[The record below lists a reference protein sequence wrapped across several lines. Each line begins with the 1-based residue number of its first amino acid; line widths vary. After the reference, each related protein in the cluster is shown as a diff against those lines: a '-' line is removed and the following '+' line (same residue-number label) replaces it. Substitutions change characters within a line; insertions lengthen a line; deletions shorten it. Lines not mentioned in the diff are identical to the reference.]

1 MQILVP
7 DVNGLTGEQFV
18 ALQQAKKNAGIEGP
32 IEVTD
37 RATPG
42 NKFTVGAFGAPGTWS
57 LDQLD
62 RAARTEDRSQ
72 NSHGFEDIFD
82 GTELHLDIETYST
95 VDLKKNTV
103 YRYVED
109 EHWMILVCSWCIG
122 QGEIHTAYGHE
133 EISGI
138 PGLFDP
144 TVKKIAHNS
153 DFERINF
160 SALKGLPVGTYIDPE
175 EYIDTAVLASLW
187 GYPRSLKGFCKV
199 VGGEAKDEAGGRL
212 INMFSVPNRKGGRTL
227 PEERPA
233 DWEAYVEYNR
243 QDVISMRDNIY
254 RLGKGFPSAE
264 EYEAWI
270 TATRIND
277 RGIKIDTALAG
288 AAHRQYEAN
297 KNGDLARVKEI
308 TGLDNP
314 NSVQQFKGWL
324 ADQGFEMESI
334 DKAHVAELL
343 ERDDLPE
350 EVREAVERKQLAAL
364 SAATKY
370 VIAQGSTN
378 SDGRLRGTIKY
389 SNANTG
395 RMCLTGDHEVLTP
408 DGWVRIEDWSGGRIA
423 TWNPTGEQ
431 IAFSEAKAVHF
442 PYSGEMIHIDSTRIH
457 QISTPDHD
465 MPIRERDGSIEK
477 VPVSELE
484 GKRFFHY
491 IRGSR
496 RVTTKVRDDDLR
508 VLLMVQADGT
518 YPADGGVRLAFRKQR
533 KVERCRRLL
542 RGAELVY
549 VERKDHKTG
558 YTRFTIRAQDC
569 PLWLLMFKDK
579 TFGPWI
585 FDSNPSI
592 FFEELVFWDGS
603 WASSGANSAQYY
615 STNKTNIDLVQA
627 FAHLSGMYCRVHQ
640 KRVDSR
646 NPNWTPLWIA
656 NLWFS
661 PGPGTEFRNGNG
673 RNKWSTSEYSG
684 LVHCARTT
692 TGFFLV
698 RREGSVWVTGN
709 SGTVLSPHNLPRDHF
724 TDSEGAHDTE
734 AEQAAID
741 KLLAGVHVGSE
752 DLKKL
757 VRPLLVGPFTVSD
770 YSAIEARLTAW
781 AAGEDSVLESFR
793 NGEDI
798 YVATAERMGGAKAGF
813 DRQRGKSATLG
824 CIAEGSLVL
833 TDRGLVP
840 IENVGVADKV
850 WDGVEFVRHEGV
862 IYKGQK
868 EVMHYDGLTATPD
881 HKVWASFEGEPRTV
895 RLDYA
900 ASCGARLVRTR
911 SGRAPVRM
919 GEDHQSGSSI
929 HPEGLAHADDADRM
943 HWVRTTAVVEPGEPA
958 TGPLEG
964 LPVVQQ
970 STRAPEVPGSNP
982 HRGQTAVHESSRSE
996 LEALRSEGNHLR
1008 LPFGYRSGALD
1019 SGEPGG
1025 TAAEARTR
1033 SCGQRQRL
1041 CSWESPLG
1049 DARAEYGQPAD
1060 YDSGRVST
1068 RGLALR
1074 GGSSAEEDSTGV
1086 LPRTDHRASAS
1097 CGEGKAQ
1104 ELARNRTT
1112 VAVYDIVNAGPR
1124 HRFTVSDVL
1133 VHNCG
1138 FGGGAGALLNLGG
1151 AKIYP
1156 KGTPDDVIWKGLTS
1170 LVETWRVAH
1179 PHIVSWWKQV
1189 HTAFDKGGPASR
1201 RIPVDI
1207 EIVGNDRYVWLPS
1220 GRALVYHNCRREYVQ
1235 PKDRNG
1241 KPLPYR
1247 RRAWVC
1253 DAVVG
1258 NGTQRRIVGGPT
1270 QVENIIQAIGRD
1282 LLTHALVNVERAGF
1296 RTVTHVHD
1304 EIVTETTG
1312 GLTVE
1317 RLSSLM
1323 CDLPDWAEGL
1333 PVEAAGY
1340 TTQRYR
1346 KD

>member
-18 ALQQAKKNAGIEGP
+18 ALQQAKKDAGIASP

-42 NKFTVGAFGAPGTWS
+42 NRFTVGAFGAPGTWT

-62 RAARTEDRSQ
+62 RAARTEGRSQ
-72 NSHGFEDIFD
+72 NPYGFEDIFD

-109 EHWMILVCSWCIG
+109 EEWQILICSWCVG

-144 TVKKIAHNS
+144 AVRKIAHNS

-233 DWEAYVEYNR
+233 DWDAYVEYNR
-243 QDVISMRDNIY
+243 QDVVSMRDNIY

-297 KNGDLARVKEI
+297 KKADLARVKEI

-343 ERDDLPE
+343 ERDDLPD

-395 RMCLTGDHEVLTP
+395 RMTG
-408 DGWVRIEDWSGGRIA
+408 
-423 TWNPTGEQ
+423 
-431 IAFSEAKAVHF
+431 
-442 PYSGEMIHIDSTRIH
+442 
-457 QISTPDHD
+457 
-465 MPIRERDGSIEK
+465 
-477 VPVSELE
+477 
-484 GKRFFHY
+484 
-491 IRGSR
+491 
-496 RVTTKVRDDDLR
+496 VT
-508 VLLMVQADGT
+508 
-518 YPADGGVRLAFRKQR
+518 
-533 KVERCRRLL
+533 
-542 RGAELVY
+542 
-549 VERKDHKTG
+549 
-558 YTRFTIRAQDC
+558 
-569 PLWLLMFKDK
+569 
-579 TFGPWI
+579 
-585 FDSNPSI
+585 
-592 FFEELVFWDGS
+592 
-603 WASSGANSAQYY
+603 
-615 STNKTNIDLVQA
+615 
-627 FAHLSGMYCRVHQ
+627 
-640 KRVDSR
+640 
-646 NPNWTPLWIA
+646 
-656 NLWFS
+656 
-661 PGPGTEFRNGNG
+661 
-673 RNKWSTSEYSG
+673 
-684 LVHCARTT
+684 
-692 TGFFLV
+692 
-698 RREGSVWVTGN
+698 
-709 SGTVLSPHNLPRDHF
+709 LSPHNLPRDHF
-724 TDSEGAHDTE
+724 TDAEGEHDTE

-741 KLLAGVHVGSE
+741 RLLAGVHVGSE

-840 IENVGVADKV
+840 IENVGIADKV
-850 WDGVEFVRHEGV
+850 WDGVEFVRHDGV

-868 EVMHYDGLTATPD
+868 EAMTYDNLTATPD
-881 HKVWASFEGEPRTV
+881 HKVWASFEGAPRTV

-900 ASCGARLVRTR
+900 AACGARLVRTGS
-911 SGRAPVRM
+911 SGAPVRL
-919 GEDHQSGSSI
+919 GEDHQRGSAL
-929 HPEGLAHADDADRM
+929 HPEGLAHADDADRV
-943 HWVRTTAVVEPGEPA
+943 HGVRTTAVVESGESS
-958 TGPLEG
+958 TGSIERLSI
-964 LPVVQQ
+964 LQQ
-970 STRAPEVPGSNP
+970 STRPPEIPGSNS
-982 HRGQTAVHESSRSE
+982 HYGQAEVHEPPRPE
-996 LEALRSEGNHLR
+996 LEALWSEGDNLR
-1008 LPFGYRSGALD
+1008 LLFSDRGRTLD
-1019 SGEPGG
+1019 SGESGRASTG
-1025 TAAEARTR
+1025 ARVE
-1033 SCGQRQRL
+1033 SSGQRQGV
-1041 CSWESPLG
+1041 CSGESSVG
-1049 DARAEYGQPAD
+1049 DARAEYGQQTEH
-1060 YDSGRVST
+1060 YSGRVPT
-1068 RGLALR
+1068 RGVALHR
-1074 GGSSAEEDSTGV
+1074 GGSEEETPRGV
-1086 LPRTDHRASAS
+1086 HPGADYRAGATRSE
-1097 CGEGKAQ
+1097 GEAQ
-1104 ELARNRTT
+1104 ELARDRTT
-1112 VAVYDIVNAGPR
+1112 VAVYDILNAGPR
-1124 HRFTVSDVL
+1124 HRFTVSNVL

-1156 KGTPDDVIWKGLTS
+1156 KGTPDDVIWEGLTS
-1170 LVETWRVAH
+1170 LVETWRIAH

-1201 RIPVDI
+1201 RIPVDV

-1304 EIVTETTG
+1304 EIVTETTS

>member
-7 DVNGLTGEQFV
+7 DVNSLSGEQFV
-18 ALQQAKKNAGIEGP
+18 ALQQAKKDAGLEGP
-32 IEVTD
+32 IEVAD

-42 NKFTVGAFGAPGTWS
+42 NRFTVGAFGAPGVWT

-62 RAARTEDRSQ
+62 RAARTEGRSQ
-72 NSHGFEDIFD
+72 NSYGFESIFD

-109 EHWMILVCSWCIG
+109 EHWMILICSWCIG

-144 TVKKIAHNS
+144 AVKKIAHNS

-160 SALKGLPVGTYIDPE
+160 SALKGLPVGTYIAPE

-233 DWEAYVEYNR
+233 DWDAYVEYNR

-277 RGIKIDTALAG
+277 RGLKIDTALAG

-297 KNGDLARVKEI
+297 KKRDLVRVKEI

-324 ADQGFEMESI
+324 AERGFEMESI

-343 ERDDLPE
+343 ERDDLPD

-395 RMCLTGDHEVLTP
+395 RMTG
-408 DGWVRIEDWSGGRIA
+408 
-423 TWNPTGEQ
+423 
-431 IAFSEAKAVHF
+431 
-442 PYSGEMIHIDSTRIH
+442 
-457 QISTPDHD
+457 
-465 MPIRERDGSIEK
+465 
-477 VPVSELE
+477 
-484 GKRFFHY
+484 
-491 IRGSR
+491 
-496 RVTTKVRDDDLR
+496 VT
-508 VLLMVQADGT
+508 
-518 YPADGGVRLAFRKQR
+518 
-533 KVERCRRLL
+533 
-542 RGAELVY
+542 
-549 VERKDHKTG
+549 
-558 YTRFTIRAQDC
+558 
-569 PLWLLMFKDK
+569 
-579 TFGPWI
+579 
-585 FDSNPSI
+585 
-592 FFEELVFWDGS
+592 
-603 WASSGANSAQYY
+603 
-615 STNKTNIDLVQA
+615 
-627 FAHLSGMYCRVHQ
+627 
-640 KRVDSR
+640 
-646 NPNWTPLWIA
+646 
-656 NLWFS
+656 
-661 PGPGTEFRNGNG
+661 
-673 RNKWSTSEYSG
+673 
-684 LVHCARTT
+684 
-692 TGFFLV
+692 
-698 RREGSVWVTGN
+698 
-709 SGTVLSPHNLPRDHF
+709 LSPHNLPRDHF
-724 TDSEGAHDTE
+724 TDAEGEHDTE
-734 AEQAAID
+734 AEQAVID

-798 YVATAERMGGAKAGF
+798 YVATAERMGGEKAGF

-824 CIAEGSLVL
+824 
-833 TDRGLVP
+833 
-840 IENVGVADKV
+840 
-850 WDGVEFVRHEGV
+850 
-862 IYKGQK
+862 
-868 EVMHYDGLTATPD
+868 
-881 HKVWASFEGEPRTV
+881 
-895 RLDYA
+895 
-900 ASCGARLVRTR
+900 
-911 SGRAPVRM
+911 
-919 GEDHQSGSSI
+919 
-929 HPEGLAHADDADRM
+929 
-943 HWVRTTAVVEPGEPA
+943 
-958 TGPLEG
+958 
-964 LPVVQQ
+964 
-970 STRAPEVPGSNP
+970 
-982 HRGQTAVHESSRSE
+982 
-996 LEALRSEGNHLR
+996 
-1008 LPFGYRSGALD
+1008 
-1019 SGEPGG
+1019 
-1025 TAAEARTR
+1025 
-1033 SCGQRQRL
+1033 
-1041 CSWESPLG
+1041 
-1049 DARAEYGQPAD
+1049 
-1060 YDSGRVST
+1060 
-1068 RGLALR
+1068 
-1074 GGSSAEEDSTGV
+1074 
-1086 LPRTDHRASAS
+1086 
-1097 CGEGKAQ
+1097 
-1104 ELARNRTT
+1104 
-1112 VAVYDIVNAGPR
+1112 
-1124 HRFTVSDVL
+1124 
-1133 VHNCG
+1133 CG

-1156 KGTPDDVIWKGLTS
+1156 KGTPDEVIWEGLTS

-1201 RIPVDI
+1201 RIPVDV

-1220 GRALVYHNCRREYVQ
+1220 GRALVYHNCKREYVQ

>member
-7 DVNGLTGEQFV
+7 DVNDLTGEQFV
-18 ALQQAKKNAGIEGP
+18 ALQQSKTDAGIEGP

-42 NKFTVGAFGAPGTWS
+42 NRFTVGAFGAPGTWT

-62 RAARTEDRSQ
+62 RAARTEGRSQ
-72 NSHGFEDIFD
+72 NSYGFEDIFD

-109 EHWMILVCSWCIG
+109 EDWMILICSWCIG

-144 TVKKIAHNS
+144 AVKKIAHNS

-233 DWEAYVEYNR
+233 DWDAYVEYNR
-243 QDVISMRDNIY
+243 QDVVSMRDNIY
-254 RLGKGFPSAE
+254 RLGKGFPSDE

-297 KNGDLARVKEI
+297 KKKDLARIKEI

-343 ERDDLPE
+343 ERDDLPD

-408 DGWVRIEDWSGGRIA
+408 AGWVRIEDWSGGRIA

-465 MPIRERDGSIEK
+465 MPIRDRDGSIEK
-477 VPVSELE
+477 VPVFELE

-496 RVTTKVRDDDLR
+496 RVTTKVRDNDLR

-518 YPADGGVRLAFRKQR
+518 YPADGGMRLAFRKQR
-533 KVERCRRLL
+533 KIERCRRLL
-542 RGAELVY
+542 RGAGLVY
-549 VERKDHKTG
+549 AERKDYKTG
-558 YTRFTIRAQDC
+558 YTRFSIRAQDC

-603 WASSGANSAQYY
+603 WASSDANSAQYY

-640 KRVDSR
+640 KKADSR
-646 NPNWTPLWIA
+646 NPSRSPSWIA

-673 RNKWSTSEYSG
+673 RNQWSTSEYSG

-724 TDSEGAHDTE
+724 TDAEGEHDTE

-840 IENVGVADKV
+840 IENVGIADKV
-850 WDGVEFVRHEGV
+850 WDGAEFVRHEGV
-862 IYKGQK
+862 VYKGQK

-900 ASCGARLVRTR
+900 ASCGAHLIRTGS
-911 SGRAPVRM
+911 SGDPVRL
-919 GEDHQSGSSI
+919 GEDHQPRGAL
-929 HPEGLAHADDADRM
+929 HLEGLAHA
-943 HWVRTTAVVEPGEPA
+943 
-958 TGPLEG
+958 
-964 LPVVQQ
+964 
-970 STRAPEVPGSNP
+970 
-982 HRGQTAVHESSRSE
+982 
-996 LEALRSEGNHLR
+996 
-1008 LPFGYRSGALD
+1008 
-1019 SGEPGG
+1019 
-1025 TAAEARTR
+1025 EARTG
-1033 SCGQRQRL
+1033 SCGQRQRV
-1041 CSWESPLG
+1041 CSGEPPL
-1049 DARAEYGQPAD
+1049 DNACAEYGQQAD

-1068 RGLALR
+1068 RGLVLR
-1074 GGSSAEEDSTGV
+1074 GRGSEEKASPGI
-1086 LPRTDHRASAS
+1086 LPRGDHRARTS
-1097 CGEGKAQ
+1097 CGEGEAQ
-1104 ELARNRTT
+1104 ELAGNRTT
-1112 VAVYDIVNAGPR
+1112 VAVYDILNAGPR

-1156 KGTPDDVIWKGLTS
+1156 KGTPDDVIWEGLTS

-1201 RIPVDI
+1201 RIPVDV

>member
-7 DVNGLTGEQFV
+7 GVNNLTGEQFV
-18 ALQQAKKNAGIEGP
+18 ALQQAKKDAGIEGP

-42 NKFTVGAFGAPGTWS
+42 NRFTVGAFGAPGTWA

-62 RAARTEDRSQ
+62 RAARTEGRSQ
-72 NSHGFEDIFD
+72 NSYGFEDIFD

-109 EHWMILVCSWCIG
+109 EHWMILICSWCVG
-122 QGEIHTAYGHE
+122 HGEIHTAYGHE
-133 EISGI
+133 EIKAI

-144 TVKKIAHNS
+144 AVKKIAHNS

-160 SALKGLPVGTYIDPE
+160 STLKGLPVGTYIEPE

-187 GYPRSLKGFCKV
+187 GYPRSLKGLCKI

-212 INMFSVPNRKGGRTL
+212 INMFSVPNRKGRRTL
-227 PEERPA
+227 PDERPA
-233 DWEAYVEYNR
+233 DWDAYVEYNR

-297 KNGDLARVKEI
+297 KKGDLARVKEI

-314 NSVQQFKGWL
+314 NSVQQFKSWL
-324 ADQGFEMESI
+324 AAQGFEMESI

-343 ERDDLPE
+343 ERDDLPD

-370 VIAQGSTN
+370 TIAQGSTN

-395 RMCLTGDHEVLTP
+395 RMTG
-408 DGWVRIEDWSGGRIA
+408 
-423 TWNPTGEQ
+423 
-431 IAFSEAKAVHF
+431 
-442 PYSGEMIHIDSTRIH
+442 
-457 QISTPDHD
+457 
-465 MPIRERDGSIEK
+465 
-477 VPVSELE
+477 
-484 GKRFFHY
+484 
-491 IRGSR
+491 
-496 RVTTKVRDDDLR
+496 VT
-508 VLLMVQADGT
+508 
-518 YPADGGVRLAFRKQR
+518 
-533 KVERCRRLL
+533 
-542 RGAELVY
+542 
-549 VERKDHKTG
+549 
-558 YTRFTIRAQDC
+558 
-569 PLWLLMFKDK
+569 
-579 TFGPWI
+579 
-585 FDSNPSI
+585 
-592 FFEELVFWDGS
+592 
-603 WASSGANSAQYY
+603 
-615 STNKTNIDLVQA
+615 
-627 FAHLSGMYCRVHQ
+627 
-640 KRVDSR
+640 
-646 NPNWTPLWIA
+646 
-656 NLWFS
+656 
-661 PGPGTEFRNGNG
+661 
-673 RNKWSTSEYSG
+673 
-684 LVHCARTT
+684 
-692 TGFFLV
+692 
-698 RREGSVWVTGN
+698 
-709 SGTVLSPHNLPRDHF
+709 LSPHNLPRDHF
-724 TDSEGAHDTE
+724 TDAEGEHDIE
-734 AEQAAID
+734 AERAAID
-741 KLLAGVHVGSE
+741 KLLAGVHVGSD

-781 AAGEDSVLESFR
+781 AAGEDEVLEAFR
-793 NGEDI
+793 EGKDI
-798 YVATAERMGGAKAGF
+798 YVATAERMGGEKAGF
-813 DRQRGKSATLG
+813 DRQRGKAATLG
-824 CIAEGSLVL
+824 
-833 TDRGLVP
+833 
-840 IENVGVADKV
+840 
-850 WDGVEFVRHEGV
+850 
-862 IYKGQK
+862 
-868 EVMHYDGLTATPD
+868 
-881 HKVWASFEGEPRTV
+881 
-895 RLDYA
+895 
-900 ASCGARLVRTR
+900 
-911 SGRAPVRM
+911 
-919 GEDHQSGSSI
+919 
-929 HPEGLAHADDADRM
+929 
-943 HWVRTTAVVEPGEPA
+943 
-958 TGPLEG
+958 
-964 LPVVQQ
+964 
-970 STRAPEVPGSNP
+970 
-982 HRGQTAVHESSRSE
+982 
-996 LEALRSEGNHLR
+996 
-1008 LPFGYRSGALD
+1008 
-1019 SGEPGG
+1019 
-1025 TAAEARTR
+1025 
-1033 SCGQRQRL
+1033 
-1041 CSWESPLG
+1041 
-1049 DARAEYGQPAD
+1049 
-1060 YDSGRVST
+1060 
-1068 RGLALR
+1068 
-1074 GGSSAEEDSTGV
+1074 
-1086 LPRTDHRASAS
+1086 
-1097 CGEGKAQ
+1097 
-1104 ELARNRTT
+1104 
-1112 VAVYDIVNAGPR
+1112 
-1124 HRFTVSDVL
+1124 
-1133 VHNCG
+1133 CG

-1156 KGTPDDVIWKGLTS
+1156 KGTPDEVIWKGLTS

-1201 RIPVDI
+1201 RIPVDV

-1304 EIVTETTG
+1304 EIVTETTS

>member
-7 DVNGLTGEQFV
+7 DVNGLTGEQFI
-18 ALQQAKKNAGIEGP
+18 ALQQAKKAAGIDGP

-42 NKFTVGAFGAPGTWS
+42 NRFTVGAFGAPGTWM

-62 RAARTEDRSQ
+62 RAARTEGRSQ
-72 NSHGFEDIFD
+72 NSYGFEDIFD
-82 GTELHLDIETYST
+82 GSELHLDIETYST

-109 EHWMILVCSWCIG
+109 EHWMILICSWCIG

-133 EISGI
+133 EVSGI

-233 DWEAYVEYNR
+233 DWDAYVEYNR

-277 RGIKIDTALAG
+277 RGIKIDTDLAG

-297 KNGDLARVKEI
+297 KARDLARVKEI

-343 ERDDLPE
+343 ERDDLPD

-370 VIAQGSTN
+370 VIAQNSTN

-395 RMCLTGDHEVLTP
+395 RMTGVTL
-408 DGWVRIEDWSGGRIA
+408 
-423 TWNPTGEQ
+423 
-431 IAFSEAKAVHF
+431 
-442 PYSGEMIHIDSTRIH
+442 
-457 QISTPDHD
+457 
-465 MPIRERDGSIEK
+465 SI
-477 VPVSELE
+477 
-484 GKRFFHY
+484 
-491 IRGSR
+491 
-496 RVTTKVRDDDLR
+496 
-508 VLLMVQADGT
+508 Q
-518 YPADGGVRLAFRKQR
+518 
-533 KVERCRRLL
+533 
-542 RGAELVY
+542 
-549 VERKDHKTG
+549 
-558 YTRFTIRAQDC
+558 
-569 PLWLLMFKDK
+569 
-579 TFGPWI
+579 
-585 FDSNPSI
+585 
-592 FFEELVFWDGS
+592 
-603 WASSGANSAQYY
+603 
-615 STNKTNIDLVQA
+615 
-627 FAHLSGMYCRVHQ
+627 
-640 KRVDSR
+640 
-646 NPNWTPLWIA
+646 
-656 NLWFS
+656 
-661 PGPGTEFRNGNG
+661 
-673 RNKWSTSEYSG
+673 
-684 LVHCARTT
+684 
-692 TGFFLV
+692 
-698 RREGSVWVTGN
+698 
-709 SGTVLSPHNLPRDHF
+709 NLPRDHF
-724 TDSEGAHDTE
+724 TDAEGEHDTE
-734 AEQAAID
+734 AEQVAID

-757 VRPLLVGPFTVSD
+757 VRPLLMGPFTVSD

-793 NGEDI
+793 KGEDI
-798 YVATAERMGGAKAGF
+798 YVATAERMGGEKAGF

-824 CIAEGSLVL
+824 
-833 TDRGLVP
+833 
-840 IENVGVADKV
+840 
-850 WDGVEFVRHEGV
+850 
-862 IYKGQK
+862 
-868 EVMHYDGLTATPD
+868 
-881 HKVWASFEGEPRTV
+881 
-895 RLDYA
+895 
-900 ASCGARLVRTR
+900 
-911 SGRAPVRM
+911 
-919 GEDHQSGSSI
+919 
-929 HPEGLAHADDADRM
+929 
-943 HWVRTTAVVEPGEPA
+943 
-958 TGPLEG
+958 
-964 LPVVQQ
+964 
-970 STRAPEVPGSNP
+970 
-982 HRGQTAVHESSRSE
+982 
-996 LEALRSEGNHLR
+996 
-1008 LPFGYRSGALD
+1008 
-1019 SGEPGG
+1019 
-1025 TAAEARTR
+1025 
-1033 SCGQRQRL
+1033 
-1041 CSWESPLG
+1041 
-1049 DARAEYGQPAD
+1049 
-1060 YDSGRVST
+1060 
-1068 RGLALR
+1068 
-1074 GGSSAEEDSTGV
+1074 
-1086 LPRTDHRASAS
+1086 
-1097 CGEGKAQ
+1097 
-1104 ELARNRTT
+1104 
-1112 VAVYDIVNAGPR
+1112 
-1124 HRFTVSDVL
+1124 
-1133 VHNCG
+1133 CG

-1156 KGTPDDVIWKGLTS
+1156 KGTPDDVIWQGLSS

-1189 HTAFDKGGPASR
+1189 HTAFDRGGPASN
-1201 RIPVDI
+1201 RIPVDV

-1317 RLSSLM
+1317 RLYSLM
-1323 CDLPDWAEGL
+1323 CDTPDWAAGL
-1333 PVEAAGY
+1333 PIQAAGY

>member
-7 DVNGLTGEQFV
+7 DVNDLTGEQFV
-18 ALQQAKKNAGIEGP
+18 ALQQAKKDAGIEGP

-42 NKFTVGAFGAPGTWS
+42 NRFTVGAFGSPGTWT

-62 RAARTEDRSQ
+62 RAARTEGRS
-72 NSHGFEDIFD
+72 SGTYGFEDIFD

-109 EHWMILVCSWCIG
+109 EHWMILICSWCIG

-133 EISGI
+133 EIKAI

-144 TVKKIAHNS
+144 AVKKIAHNS

-160 SALKGLPVGTYIDPE
+160 SALKGLPVGMYIDPE

-233 DWEAYVEYNR
+233 DWDAYVEYNR

-297 KNGDLARVKEI
+297 KKRDLARVKEI

-343 ERDDLPE
+343 ERDDLPD
-350 EVREAVERKQLAAL
+350 EVRKAVERKQLAAL

-370 VIAQGSTN
+370 VVAQGSTN

-408 DGWVRIEDWSGGRIA
+408 TGWLRIEDWTGGRIA
-423 TWNPTGEQ
+423 TWNPVGEQ

-477 VPVSELE
+477 VPVSELA

-496 RVTTKVRDDDLR
+496 RVITKVRDNDLR

-533 KVERCRRLL
+533 KVERCRHLL
-542 RGAELVY
+542 RGAEIVY
-549 VERKDHKTG
+549 AERKDYKTG
-558 YTRFTIRAQDC
+558 YTRFSIRAQDC

-579 TFGPWI
+579 TFGSWI

-640 KRVDSR
+640 KKADSR

-673 RNKWSTSEYSG
+673 RNQWSTSEYSG
-684 LVHCARTT
+684 TVHCARTT

-724 TDSEGAHDTE
+724 TDAEGEHDTE

-757 VRPLLVGPFTVSD
+757 VRPLLMGPFTVSD

-824 CIAEGSLVL
+824 C
-833 TDRGLVP
+833 
-840 IENVGVADKV
+840 
-850 WDGVEFVRHEGV
+850 
-862 IYKGQK
+862 
-868 EVMHYDGLTATPD
+868 
-881 HKVWASFEGEPRTV
+881 
-895 RLDYA
+895 
-900 ASCGARLVRTR
+900 
-911 SGRAPVRM
+911 
-919 GEDHQSGSSI
+919 
-929 HPEGLAHADDADRM
+929 
-943 HWVRTTAVVEPGEPA
+943 
-958 TGPLEG
+958 
-964 LPVVQQ
+964 
-970 STRAPEVPGSNP
+970 
-982 HRGQTAVHESSRSE
+982 
-996 LEALRSEGNHLR
+996 
-1008 LPFGYRSGALD
+1008 
-1019 SGEPGG
+1019 
-1025 TAAEARTR
+1025 
-1033 SCGQRQRL
+1033 
-1041 CSWESPLG
+1041 
-1049 DARAEYGQPAD
+1049 
-1060 YDSGRVST
+1060 
-1068 RGLALR
+1068 
-1074 GGSSAEEDSTGV
+1074 
-1086 LPRTDHRASAS
+1086 
-1097 CGEGKAQ
+1097 
-1104 ELARNRTT
+1104 
-1112 VAVYDIVNAGPR
+1112 
-1124 HRFTVSDVL
+1124 
-1133 VHNCG
+1133 G

-1156 KGTPDDVIWKGLTS
+1156 KGTPDDVIWAGLTS

-1201 RIPVDI
+1201 RIPVDV

-1235 PKDRNG
+1235 PKNRNG

-1312 GLTVE
+1312 GLTIE

>member
-7 DVNGLTGEQFV
+7 DVNDLTGEQFV
-18 ALQQAKKNAGIEGP
+18 ALQQAKKDAGIEGP
-32 IEVTD
+32 IEVTN

-42 NKFTVGAFGAPGTWS
+42 NRFTVGAFGAPGTWT

-62 RAARTEDRSQ
+62 RAARTEGRSQ
-72 NSHGFEDIFD
+72 NSYGFGDIFD
-82 GTELHLDIETYST
+82 GTELHLDIETYSR

-109 EHWMILVCSWCIG
+109 EAWMILICSWCIG

-144 TVKKIAHNS
+144 SVKKIAHNS

-212 INMFSVPNRKGGRTL
+212 INMFSRPNREGGRTL
-227 PEERPA
+227 PEERPG
-233 DWEAYVEYNR
+233 DWDAYVEYNR

-297 KNGDLARVKEI
+297 KKRDLARVKEI
-308 TGLDNP
+308 TGLVNP

-343 ERDDLPE
+343 ERDDLPD

-395 RMCLTGDHEVLTP
+395 RMTG
-408 DGWVRIEDWSGGRIA
+408 
-423 TWNPTGEQ
+423 
-431 IAFSEAKAVHF
+431 
-442 PYSGEMIHIDSTRIH
+442 
-457 QISTPDHD
+457 
-465 MPIRERDGSIEK
+465 
-477 VPVSELE
+477 
-484 GKRFFHY
+484 
-491 IRGSR
+491 
-496 RVTTKVRDDDLR
+496 VT
-508 VLLMVQADGT
+508 
-518 YPADGGVRLAFRKQR
+518 
-533 KVERCRRLL
+533 
-542 RGAELVY
+542 
-549 VERKDHKTG
+549 
-558 YTRFTIRAQDC
+558 
-569 PLWLLMFKDK
+569 
-579 TFGPWI
+579 
-585 FDSNPSI
+585 
-592 FFEELVFWDGS
+592 
-603 WASSGANSAQYY
+603 
-615 STNKTNIDLVQA
+615 
-627 FAHLSGMYCRVHQ
+627 
-640 KRVDSR
+640 
-646 NPNWTPLWIA
+646 
-656 NLWFS
+656 
-661 PGPGTEFRNGNG
+661 
-673 RNKWSTSEYSG
+673 
-684 LVHCARTT
+684 
-692 TGFFLV
+692 
-698 RREGSVWVTGN
+698 
-709 SGTVLSPHNLPRDHF
+709 LSPHNLPRDHF
-724 TDSEGAHDTE
+724 TDAEGEHDTE

-741 KLLAGVHVGSE
+741 KLLAGVYVGSE

-757 VRPLLVGPFTVSD
+757 VRPLLMGPFIVSD

-781 AAGEDSVLESFR
+781 VAGEDSVLESFR

-824 CIAEGSLVL
+824 C
-833 TDRGLVP
+833 
-840 IENVGVADKV
+840 
-850 WDGVEFVRHEGV
+850 
-862 IYKGQK
+862 
-868 EVMHYDGLTATPD
+868 
-881 HKVWASFEGEPRTV
+881 
-895 RLDYA
+895 
-900 ASCGARLVRTR
+900 
-911 SGRAPVRM
+911 
-919 GEDHQSGSSI
+919 
-929 HPEGLAHADDADRM
+929 
-943 HWVRTTAVVEPGEPA
+943 
-958 TGPLEG
+958 
-964 LPVVQQ
+964 
-970 STRAPEVPGSNP
+970 
-982 HRGQTAVHESSRSE
+982 
-996 LEALRSEGNHLR
+996 
-1008 LPFGYRSGALD
+1008 
-1019 SGEPGG
+1019 
-1025 TAAEARTR
+1025 
-1033 SCGQRQRL
+1033 
-1041 CSWESPLG
+1041 
-1049 DARAEYGQPAD
+1049 
-1060 YDSGRVST
+1060 
-1068 RGLALR
+1068 
-1074 GGSSAEEDSTGV
+1074 
-1086 LPRTDHRASAS
+1086 
-1097 CGEGKAQ
+1097 
-1104 ELARNRTT
+1104 
-1112 VAVYDIVNAGPR
+1112 
-1124 HRFTVSDVL
+1124 
-1133 VHNCG
+1133 G

-1156 KGTPDDVIWKGLTS
+1156 KGTPDDVIWEGLTS

-1201 RIPVDI
+1201 RIPVDV

>member
-1 MQILVP
+1 MRLIRENPGLRLGVLSVYYTYVSTSEERTVQILVP

-18 ALQQAKKNAGIEGP
+18 ALQQAKKDAGIEGP
-32 IEVTD
+32 IEVTE

-42 NKFTVGAFGAPGTWS
+42 NRFTVGAFGAPGTWT
-57 LDQLD
+57 LNQLD
-62 RAARTEDRSQ
+62 RAARTEGRSH
-72 NSHGFEDIFD
+72 NSYGFESIFD
-82 GTELHLDIETYST
+82 GSELHLDIETYSR

-109 EHWMILVCSWCIG
+109 EEWMILICSWCIG
-122 QGEIHTAYGHE
+122 QGEIYTAYGHE

-144 TVKKIAHNS
+144 AVKKIAHNS

-233 DWEAYVEYNR
+233 DWDAYVEYNR

-297 KNGDLARVKEI
+297 KKKDLARVKEI

-314 NSVQQFKGWL
+314 SSVQQFKGWL
-324 ADQGFEMESI
+324 AAQGFEMESI

-343 ERDDLPE
+343 ERDDLPD
-350 EVREAVERKQLAAL
+350 EVREAVEHKQLAAL

-395 RMCLTGDHEVLTP
+395 RMTG
-408 DGWVRIEDWSGGRIA
+408 
-423 TWNPTGEQ
+423 
-431 IAFSEAKAVHF
+431 
-442 PYSGEMIHIDSTRIH
+442 
-457 QISTPDHD
+457 
-465 MPIRERDGSIEK
+465 
-477 VPVSELE
+477 
-484 GKRFFHY
+484 
-491 IRGSR
+491 
-496 RVTTKVRDDDLR
+496 VT
-508 VLLMVQADGT
+508 
-518 YPADGGVRLAFRKQR
+518 
-533 KVERCRRLL
+533 
-542 RGAELVY
+542 
-549 VERKDHKTG
+549 
-558 YTRFTIRAQDC
+558 
-569 PLWLLMFKDK
+569 
-579 TFGPWI
+579 
-585 FDSNPSI
+585 
-592 FFEELVFWDGS
+592 
-603 WASSGANSAQYY
+603 
-615 STNKTNIDLVQA
+615 
-627 FAHLSGMYCRVHQ
+627 
-640 KRVDSR
+640 
-646 NPNWTPLWIA
+646 
-656 NLWFS
+656 
-661 PGPGTEFRNGNG
+661 
-673 RNKWSTSEYSG
+673 
-684 LVHCARTT
+684 
-692 TGFFLV
+692 
-698 RREGSVWVTGN
+698 
-709 SGTVLSPHNLPRDHF
+709 LSPHNLPRDHF
-724 TDSEGAHDTE
+724 TDSDGEHDTE

-741 KLLAGVHVGSE
+741 KLLAGVHVGSKV
-752 DLKKL
+752 LKKL
-757 VRPLLVGPFTVSD
+757 VRPLLMGPFTVSD

-781 AAGEDSVLESFR
+781 AAGEDEVLDAFR
-793 NGEDI
+793 EGKDI
-798 YVATAERMGGAKAGF
+798 YVATAERMGGEKAGF
-813 DRQRGKSATLG
+813 DRQRGKAATLG
-824 CIAEGSLVL
+824 
-833 TDRGLVP
+833 
-840 IENVGVADKV
+840 
-850 WDGVEFVRHEGV
+850 
-862 IYKGQK
+862 
-868 EVMHYDGLTATPD
+868 
-881 HKVWASFEGEPRTV
+881 
-895 RLDYA
+895 
-900 ASCGARLVRTR
+900 
-911 SGRAPVRM
+911 
-919 GEDHQSGSSI
+919 
-929 HPEGLAHADDADRM
+929 
-943 HWVRTTAVVEPGEPA
+943 
-958 TGPLEG
+958 
-964 LPVVQQ
+964 
-970 STRAPEVPGSNP
+970 
-982 HRGQTAVHESSRSE
+982 
-996 LEALRSEGNHLR
+996 
-1008 LPFGYRSGALD
+1008 
-1019 SGEPGG
+1019 
-1025 TAAEARTR
+1025 
-1033 SCGQRQRL
+1033 
-1041 CSWESPLG
+1041 
-1049 DARAEYGQPAD
+1049 
-1060 YDSGRVST
+1060 
-1068 RGLALR
+1068 
-1074 GGSSAEEDSTGV
+1074 
-1086 LPRTDHRASAS
+1086 
-1097 CGEGKAQ
+1097 
-1104 ELARNRTT
+1104 
-1112 VAVYDIVNAGPR
+1112 
-1124 HRFTVSDVL
+1124 
-1133 VHNCG
+1133 CG
-1138 FGGGAGALLNLGG
+1138 FGGGARALLNLGG

-1156 KGTPDDVIWKGLTS
+1156 KGTPDDVIWGGLTS

-1201 RIPVDI
+1201 RIPVDV

>member
-18 ALQQAKKNAGIEGP
+18 ALQQAKKDAGIEGP

-42 NKFTVGAFGAPGTWS
+42 NRFTVGAFGAPGTWM

-62 RAARTEDRSQ
+62 RAARTEGRSQ
-72 NSHGFEDIFD
+72 NSYGFEDIFD

-95 VDLKKNTV
+95 VGLKKNTV

-109 EHWMILVCSWCIG
+109 EDWMILICSWCIG

-144 TVKKIAHNS
+144 NVKKIAHNS

-160 SALKGLPVGTYIDPE
+160 SALKGLPVGTYINPE

-212 INMFSVPNRKGGRTL
+212 INMFSVPNRKGSRTL

-233 DWEAYVEYNR
+233 DWDAYVEYNR
-243 QDVISMRDNIY
+243 QDVVSMRDNIY

-297 KNGDLARVKEI
+297 KKRDLARVKEI

-324 ADQGFEMESI
+324 AERGFEMESI

-343 ERDDLPE
+343 ERDDLPD

-395 RMCLTGDHEVLTP
+395 RMTGVTL
-408 DGWVRIEDWSGGRIA
+408 
-423 TWNPTGEQ
+423 
-431 IAFSEAKAVHF
+431 
-442 PYSGEMIHIDSTRIH
+442 
-457 QISTPDHD
+457 
-465 MPIRERDGSIEK
+465 SI
-477 VPVSELE
+477 
-484 GKRFFHY
+484 
-491 IRGSR
+491 
-496 RVTTKVRDDDLR
+496 
-508 VLLMVQADGT
+508 Q
-518 YPADGGVRLAFRKQR
+518 
-533 KVERCRRLL
+533 
-542 RGAELVY
+542 
-549 VERKDHKTG
+549 
-558 YTRFTIRAQDC
+558 
-569 PLWLLMFKDK
+569 
-579 TFGPWI
+579 
-585 FDSNPSI
+585 
-592 FFEELVFWDGS
+592 
-603 WASSGANSAQYY
+603 
-615 STNKTNIDLVQA
+615 
-627 FAHLSGMYCRVHQ
+627 
-640 KRVDSR
+640 
-646 NPNWTPLWIA
+646 
-656 NLWFS
+656 
-661 PGPGTEFRNGNG
+661 
-673 RNKWSTSEYSG
+673 
-684 LVHCARTT
+684 
-692 TGFFLV
+692 
-698 RREGSVWVTGN
+698 
-709 SGTVLSPHNLPRDHF
+709 NLPRDHF
-724 TDSEGAHDTE
+724 TNAEGEHDTS

-793 NGEDI
+793 KGEDI
-798 YVATAERMGGAKAGF
+798 YVATAERMGGVKAGF

-833 TDRGLVP
+833 TNRGLTP
-840 IENVGVADKV
+840 IENVGIADKV

-862 IYKGQK
+862 VYKGQK
-868 EVMHYDGLTATPD
+868 EVMHYGGLTATPD

-900 ASCGARLVRTR
+900 ASCGARLICTGS
-911 SGRAPVRM
+911 SGSPVRM
-919 GEDHQSGSSI
+919 GEDHQPGGAL
-929 HPEGLAHADDADRM
+929 HPEGMAHTDDADRV
-943 HWVRTTAVVEPGEPA
+943 HWVRTSAVVEPGKP
-958 TGPLEG
+958 PLGSFEG
-964 LPVVQQ
+964 LPVMQQ
-970 STRAPEVPGSNP
+970 SAHFAEVPGSDS
-982 HRGQTAVHESSRSE
+982 HSGQAAVHKSSRSE
-996 LEALRSEGNHLR
+996 LEALRGEGNHLR
-1008 LPFGYRSGALD
+1008 LPLGYRGGTLD
-1019 SGEPGG
+1019 SGEPRRA
-1025 TAAEARTR
+1025 TPEARAG
-1033 SCGQRQRL
+1033 SCGQRQGV
-1041 CSWESPLG
+1041 CSGEPSMG
-1049 DARAEYGQPAD
+1049 NTCAEYGQQAN
-1060 YDSGRVST
+1060 YDSGRVPT

-1074 GGSSAEEDSTGV
+1074 GGDSAEEASPGI
-1086 LPRTDHRASAS
+1086 LPRGDHRARTTCSE
-1097 CGEGKAQ
+1097 GEAQ
-1104 ELARNRTT
+1104 ELAGNRTT
-1112 VAVYDIVNAGPR
+1112 VAVYDILNAGPR
-1124 HRFTVSDVL
+1124 HRFTVSNVL

-1156 KGTPDDVIWKGLTS
+1156 KGTPDEVIWEGLTS

-1201 RIPVDI
+1201 RIPVDV

-1235 PKDRNG
+1235 PKARNG

-1340 TTQRYR
+1340 MTQRYR

>member
-18 ALQQAKKNAGIEGP
+18 ALQQAKKDAGIEGP

-42 NKFTVGAFGAPGTWS
+42 NRFTVGAFGAQGTWT

-62 RAARTEDRSQ
+62 RAARTEGRSQ
-72 NSHGFEDIFD
+72 NSYGFESIFD
-82 GTELHLDIETYST
+82 GSELHLDIETYSR

-109 EHWMILVCSWCIG
+109 EEWMILICSWCIG
-122 QGEIHTAYGHE
+122 QGDIHTAYGHE

-212 INMFSVPNRKGGRTL
+212 INMFSVPNRKGGRTR

-243 QDVISMRDNIY
+243 QDVVSMRDNIY

-277 RGIKIDTALAG
+277 RGIKIDTALAS

-297 KNGDLARVKEI
+297 KARDLARVKEI

-343 ERDDLPE
+343 ERDDLPD

-370 VIAQGSTN
+370 IIAQGSTN

-395 RMCLTGDHEVLTP
+395 RMTG
-408 DGWVRIEDWSGGRIA
+408 
-423 TWNPTGEQ
+423 
-431 IAFSEAKAVHF
+431 
-442 PYSGEMIHIDSTRIH
+442 
-457 QISTPDHD
+457 
-465 MPIRERDGSIEK
+465 
-477 VPVSELE
+477 
-484 GKRFFHY
+484 
-491 IRGSR
+491 
-496 RVTTKVRDDDLR
+496 VT
-508 VLLMVQADGT
+508 
-518 YPADGGVRLAFRKQR
+518 
-533 KVERCRRLL
+533 
-542 RGAELVY
+542 
-549 VERKDHKTG
+549 
-558 YTRFTIRAQDC
+558 
-569 PLWLLMFKDK
+569 
-579 TFGPWI
+579 
-585 FDSNPSI
+585 
-592 FFEELVFWDGS
+592 
-603 WASSGANSAQYY
+603 
-615 STNKTNIDLVQA
+615 
-627 FAHLSGMYCRVHQ
+627 
-640 KRVDSR
+640 
-646 NPNWTPLWIA
+646 
-656 NLWFS
+656 
-661 PGPGTEFRNGNG
+661 
-673 RNKWSTSEYSG
+673 
-684 LVHCARTT
+684 
-692 TGFFLV
+692 
-698 RREGSVWVTGN
+698 
-709 SGTVLSPHNLPRDHF
+709 LSPHNLPRDHF
-724 TDSEGAHDTE
+724 TDTEGEHDTE

-757 VRPLLVGPFTVSD
+757 VRPLLMGPFTVSD

-798 YVATAERMGGAKAGF
+798 YVATAERMGGEKAGF

-840 IENVGVADKV
+840 IEKVGIADKV
-850 WDGVEFVRHEGV
+850 WDGIEFVRHDGV
-862 IYKGQK
+862 VYKGQK
-868 EVMHYDGLTATPD
+868 EVMFWDGLTATPD
-881 HKVWASFEGEPRTV
+881 HKVWASFEGGTQV
-895 RLDYA
+895 VQLDYA
-900 ASCGARLVRTR
+900 ASHSARLVRT
-911 SGRAPVRM
+911 GYGEVQDAIEDRAT
-919 GEDHQSGSSI
+919 Q
-929 HPEGLAHADDADRM
+929 
-943 HWVRTTAVVEPGEPA
+943 
-958 TGPLEG
+958 
-964 LPVVQQ
+964 
-970 STRAPEVPGSNP
+970 
-982 HRGQTAVHESSRSE
+982 
-996 LEALRSEGNHLR
+996 
-1008 LPFGYRSGALD
+1008 
-1019 SGEPGG
+1019 
-1025 TAAEARTR
+1025 
-1033 SCGQRQRL
+1033 
-1041 CSWESPLG
+1041 
-1049 DARAEYGQPAD
+1049 
-1060 YDSGRVST
+1060 
-1068 RGLALR
+1068 
-1074 GGSSAEEDSTGV
+1074 
-1086 LPRTDHRASAS
+1086 
-1097 CGEGKAQ
+1097 
-1104 ELARNRTT
+1104 
-1112 VAVYDIVNAGPR
+1112 AVYDILNAGPR
-1124 HRFTVSDVL
+1124 HRFTVSGVL

-1156 KGTPDDVIWKGLTS
+1156 KGTPDEVIWEGLTS
-1170 LVETWRVAH
+1170 LVETWRIAH

-1201 RIPVDI
+1201 RIPVDV

>member
-7 DVNGLTGEQFV
+7 DVNGLTGEQFI
-18 ALQQAKKNAGIEGP
+18 ALQQAKKDAGIDDP

-42 NKFTVGAFGAPGTWS
+42 NKFTVGAFGAPGTWT

-62 RAARTEDRSQ
+62 RAARTEGRS
-72 NSHGFEDIFD
+72 SRTYGFEDIFD

-109 EHWMILVCSWCIG
+109 EHWMILICSWCIG

-144 TVKKIAHNS
+144 NVKKIAHNS

-227 PEERPA
+227 PKERPA
-233 DWEAYVEYNR
+233 DWDAYVEYNQ

-254 RLGKGFPSAE
+254 RLGKGFPSDE

-277 RGIKIDTALAG
+277 RGIKIDTDLAG

-297 KNGDLARVKEI
+297 KARDLARVKEI

-324 ADQGFEMESI
+324 AEQGFEMESI

-343 ERDDLPE
+343 ERDDLPD

-395 RMCLTGDHEVLTP
+395 RMTGVTL
-408 DGWVRIEDWSGGRIA
+408 
-423 TWNPTGEQ
+423 
-431 IAFSEAKAVHF
+431 
-442 PYSGEMIHIDSTRIH
+442 
-457 QISTPDHD
+457 
-465 MPIRERDGSIEK
+465 SI
-477 VPVSELE
+477 
-484 GKRFFHY
+484 
-491 IRGSR
+491 
-496 RVTTKVRDDDLR
+496 
-508 VLLMVQADGT
+508 Q
-518 YPADGGVRLAFRKQR
+518 
-533 KVERCRRLL
+533 
-542 RGAELVY
+542 
-549 VERKDHKTG
+549 
-558 YTRFTIRAQDC
+558 
-569 PLWLLMFKDK
+569 
-579 TFGPWI
+579 
-585 FDSNPSI
+585 
-592 FFEELVFWDGS
+592 
-603 WASSGANSAQYY
+603 
-615 STNKTNIDLVQA
+615 
-627 FAHLSGMYCRVHQ
+627 
-640 KRVDSR
+640 
-646 NPNWTPLWIA
+646 
-656 NLWFS
+656 
-661 PGPGTEFRNGNG
+661 
-673 RNKWSTSEYSG
+673 
-684 LVHCARTT
+684 
-692 TGFFLV
+692 
-698 RREGSVWVTGN
+698 
-709 SGTVLSPHNLPRDHF
+709 NLPRDHF
-724 TDSEGAHDTE
+724 TDAEGEHDTG

-741 KLLAGVHVGSE
+741 KLLAGVPVGSE

-757 VRPLLVGPFTVSD
+757 VRPLLLGPFTVSD

-813 DRQRGKSATLG
+813 NRQRGKAACLG
-824 CIAEGSLVL
+824 
-833 TDRGLVP
+833 
-840 IENVGVADKV
+840 
-850 WDGVEFVRHEGV
+850 
-862 IYKGQK
+862 
-868 EVMHYDGLTATPD
+868 
-881 HKVWASFEGEPRTV
+881 
-895 RLDYA
+895 
-900 ASCGARLVRTR
+900 
-911 SGRAPVRM
+911 
-919 GEDHQSGSSI
+919 
-929 HPEGLAHADDADRM
+929 
-943 HWVRTTAVVEPGEPA
+943 
-958 TGPLEG
+958 
-964 LPVVQQ
+964 
-970 STRAPEVPGSNP
+970 
-982 HRGQTAVHESSRSE
+982 
-996 LEALRSEGNHLR
+996 
-1008 LPFGYRSGALD
+1008 
-1019 SGEPGG
+1019 
-1025 TAAEARTR
+1025 
-1033 SCGQRQRL
+1033 
-1041 CSWESPLG
+1041 
-1049 DARAEYGQPAD
+1049 
-1060 YDSGRVST
+1060 
-1068 RGLALR
+1068 
-1074 GGSSAEEDSTGV
+1074 
-1086 LPRTDHRASAS
+1086 
-1097 CGEGKAQ
+1097 
-1104 ELARNRTT
+1104 
-1112 VAVYDIVNAGPR
+1112 
-1124 HRFTVSDVL
+1124 
-1133 VHNCG
+1133 CG

-1156 KGTPDDVIWKGLTS
+1156 KGTPEDVIWEGLTS

-1201 RIPVDI
+1201 RIPVDV

>member
-1 MQILVP
+1 MYYTCVPTSEERTVQILVP

-18 ALQQAKKNAGIEGP
+18 ALQQTKKDAGIEGP

-42 NKFTVGAFGAPGTWS
+42 NRFTVGAFGAPGTWT

-62 RAARTEDRSQ
+62 RAARTEGRSQ
-72 NSHGFEDIFD
+72 NSYGFEDIFD
-82 GTELHLDIETYST
+82 GTELHLDIETYSR

-109 EHWMILVCSWCIG
+109 EHWRILVCSWCVG
-122 QGEIHTAYGHE
+122 QGDIHTAYGHE

-144 TVKKIAHNS
+144 NVKKIAHNS

-227 PEERPA
+227 PKERPA
-233 DWEAYVEYNR
+233 DWDAYVEYNR

-297 KNGDLARVKEI
+297 KKRDLARVKEI
-308 TGLDNP
+308 TGLANP

-324 ADQGFEMESI
+324 AEQGFEMESI

-343 ERDDLPE
+343 ERDDLPD
-350 EVREAVERKQLAAL
+350 EVREAVECKQLAAL

-370 VIAQGSTN
+370 VIAQGSTD

-395 RMCLTGDHEVLTP
+395 RMTGVTL
-408 DGWVRIEDWSGGRIA
+408 
-423 TWNPTGEQ
+423 
-431 IAFSEAKAVHF
+431 
-442 PYSGEMIHIDSTRIH
+442 
-457 QISTPDHD
+457 
-465 MPIRERDGSIEK
+465 SI
-477 VPVSELE
+477 
-484 GKRFFHY
+484 
-491 IRGSR
+491 
-496 RVTTKVRDDDLR
+496 
-508 VLLMVQADGT
+508 Q
-518 YPADGGVRLAFRKQR
+518 
-533 KVERCRRLL
+533 
-542 RGAELVY
+542 
-549 VERKDHKTG
+549 
-558 YTRFTIRAQDC
+558 
-569 PLWLLMFKDK
+569 
-579 TFGPWI
+579 
-585 FDSNPSI
+585 
-592 FFEELVFWDGS
+592 
-603 WASSGANSAQYY
+603 
-615 STNKTNIDLVQA
+615 
-627 FAHLSGMYCRVHQ
+627 
-640 KRVDSR
+640 
-646 NPNWTPLWIA
+646 
-656 NLWFS
+656 
-661 PGPGTEFRNGNG
+661 
-673 RNKWSTSEYSG
+673 
-684 LVHCARTT
+684 
-692 TGFFLV
+692 
-698 RREGSVWVTGN
+698 
-709 SGTVLSPHNLPRDHF
+709 NLPRDHF
-724 TDSEGAHDTE
+724 TDADGEHDTE

-741 KLLAGVHVGSE
+741 KLLAGVEVRSE

-757 VRPLLVGPFTVSD
+757 VRPLLMGPFTVSD

-840 IENVGVADKV
+840 IEKVGIADKV
-850 WDGVEFVRHEGV
+850 WDGVEFVRHDGV
-862 IYKGQK
+862 VYKGQK
-868 EVMHYDGLTATPD
+868 EVMFYDGLTATPD
-881 HKVWASFEGEPRTV
+881 HKVWASFGCNSQVV

-900 ASCGARLVRTR
+900 ASHGARLVRTGYGEAQ
-911 SGRAPVRM
+911 SAIVDRAT
-919 GEDHQSGSSI
+919 H
-929 HPEGLAHADDADRM
+929 
-943 HWVRTTAVVEPGEPA
+943 
-958 TGPLEG
+958 
-964 LPVVQQ
+964 
-970 STRAPEVPGSNP
+970 
-982 HRGQTAVHESSRSE
+982 
-996 LEALRSEGNHLR
+996 
-1008 LPFGYRSGALD
+1008 
-1019 SGEPGG
+1019 
-1025 TAAEARTR
+1025 
-1033 SCGQRQRL
+1033 
-1041 CSWESPLG
+1041 
-1049 DARAEYGQPAD
+1049 
-1060 YDSGRVST
+1060 
-1068 RGLALR
+1068 
-1074 GGSSAEEDSTGV
+1074 
-1086 LPRTDHRASAS
+1086 
-1097 CGEGKAQ
+1097 
-1104 ELARNRTT
+1104 
-1112 VAVYDIVNAGPR
+1112 AVYDILNAGPH
-1124 HRFTVSDVL
+1124 HRFTVSNVL

-1156 KGTPDDVIWKGLTS
+1156 KGTPDDVIWRGLTS
-1170 LVETWRVAH
+1170 LVETWRTAH

-1189 HTAFDKGGPASR
+1189 HTAFDKGGPASQ
-1201 RIPVDI
+1201 RIPVDV

>member
-1 MQILVP
+1 VQILVP

-18 ALQQAKKNAGIEGP
+18 ALQQAKKVAGIEGP

-37 RATPG
+37 RAKPG
-42 NKFTVGAFGAPGTWS
+42 NRFTVGAFGAPGTWA

-62 RAARTEDRSQ
+62 RAARTEGRSQ
-72 NSHGFEDIFD
+72 NSYGFEDIFD
-82 GTELHLDIETYST
+82 GTELHLDIETYSR

-109 EHWMILVCSWCIG
+109 EHWMILVCSWCVG
-122 QGEIHTAYGHE
+122 QGDIHTAYGHE

-144 TVKKIAHNS
+144 NVKKIAHNS

-212 INMFSVPNRKGGRTL
+212 INMFSVPNRKGVRTL

-233 DWEAYVEYNR
+233 DWDAYVEYNR

-270 TATRIND
+270 MATRIND
-277 RGIKIDTALAG
+277 RGIKIDTDLAG

-297 KNGDLARVKEI
+297 KARDLTRVKEI

-324 ADQGFEMESI
+324 AAQGFEMESI

-343 ERDDLPE
+343 ERDDLPD

-395 RMCLTGDHEVLTP
+395 RMTG
-408 DGWVRIEDWSGGRIA
+408 
-423 TWNPTGEQ
+423 
-431 IAFSEAKAVHF
+431 
-442 PYSGEMIHIDSTRIH
+442 
-457 QISTPDHD
+457 
-465 MPIRERDGSIEK
+465 
-477 VPVSELE
+477 
-484 GKRFFHY
+484 
-491 IRGSR
+491 
-496 RVTTKVRDDDLR
+496 VT
-508 VLLMVQADGT
+508 
-518 YPADGGVRLAFRKQR
+518 
-533 KVERCRRLL
+533 
-542 RGAELVY
+542 
-549 VERKDHKTG
+549 
-558 YTRFTIRAQDC
+558 
-569 PLWLLMFKDK
+569 
-579 TFGPWI
+579 
-585 FDSNPSI
+585 
-592 FFEELVFWDGS
+592 
-603 WASSGANSAQYY
+603 
-615 STNKTNIDLVQA
+615 
-627 FAHLSGMYCRVHQ
+627 
-640 KRVDSR
+640 
-646 NPNWTPLWIA
+646 
-656 NLWFS
+656 
-661 PGPGTEFRNGNG
+661 
-673 RNKWSTSEYSG
+673 
-684 LVHCARTT
+684 
-692 TGFFLV
+692 
-698 RREGSVWVTGN
+698 
-709 SGTVLSPHNLPRDHF
+709 LSPHNLPRDHF
-724 TDSEGAHDTE
+724 TDAEGEHDTE

-741 KLLAGVHVGSE
+741 KLLAGVPVGSQ

-757 VRPLLVGPFTVSD
+757 VRPLLMGPFTVSD

-781 AAGEDSVLESFR
+781 AAGEDEVLDAFR
-793 NGEDI
+793 EGKDI
-798 YVATAERMGGAKAGF
+798 YVATAERMGGEKAGF
-813 DRQRGKSATLG
+813 DRQRGKAATLG
-824 CIAEGSLVL
+824 
-833 TDRGLVP
+833 
-840 IENVGVADKV
+840 
-850 WDGVEFVRHEGV
+850 
-862 IYKGQK
+862 
-868 EVMHYDGLTATPD
+868 
-881 HKVWASFEGEPRTV
+881 
-895 RLDYA
+895 
-900 ASCGARLVRTR
+900 
-911 SGRAPVRM
+911 
-919 GEDHQSGSSI
+919 
-929 HPEGLAHADDADRM
+929 
-943 HWVRTTAVVEPGEPA
+943 
-958 TGPLEG
+958 
-964 LPVVQQ
+964 
-970 STRAPEVPGSNP
+970 
-982 HRGQTAVHESSRSE
+982 
-996 LEALRSEGNHLR
+996 
-1008 LPFGYRSGALD
+1008 
-1019 SGEPGG
+1019 
-1025 TAAEARTR
+1025 
-1033 SCGQRQRL
+1033 
-1041 CSWESPLG
+1041 
-1049 DARAEYGQPAD
+1049 
-1060 YDSGRVST
+1060 
-1068 RGLALR
+1068 
-1074 GGSSAEEDSTGV
+1074 
-1086 LPRTDHRASAS
+1086 
-1097 CGEGKAQ
+1097 
-1104 ELARNRTT
+1104 
-1112 VAVYDIVNAGPR
+1112 
-1124 HRFTVSDVL
+1124 
-1133 VHNCG
+1133 CG

-1156 KGTPDDVIWKGLTS
+1156 KGTPDDVIWAGLTS

-1201 RIPVDI
+1201 RIPVDV

-1312 GLTVE
+1312 ELTVE

>member
-18 ALQQAKKNAGIEGP
+18 TLQQAKKDAGIEDP

-42 NKFTVGAFGAPGTWS
+42 NRFTVGAFGAPGTWM

-62 RAARTEDRSQ
+62 RAARTEGRSQ
-72 NSHGFEDIFD
+72 NSYGFENIFD

-109 EHWMILVCSWCIG
+109 EQWMILICSWCIG

-133 EISGI
+133 EIKAI
-138 PGLFDP
+138 PGLFDSA
-144 TVKKIAHNS
+144 VKKIAHNS

-297 KNGDLARVKEI
+297 KKEDLARVKEI

-324 ADQGFEMESI
+324 ADRGFEMESI

-343 ERDDLPE
+343 ERDDLPD

-370 VIAQGSTN
+370 VIARGSTN

-408 DGWVRIEDWSGGRIA
+408 SGWVRIEDWSGGRIA
-423 TWNPTGEQ
+423 TWNPVGEQ

-465 MPIRERDGSIEK
+465 MPVRERDGSIEK
-477 VPVSELE
+477 VPVSELA

-496 RVTTKVRDDDLR
+496 RVTTKVRDNDLR

-542 RGAELVY
+542 RGAEIVY
-549 VERKDHKTG
+549 AERKDYKTG
-558 YTRFTIRAQDC
+558 YTRFSIRAQDC

-640 KRVDSR
+640 KKADSR
-646 NPNWTPLWIA
+646 NPNWSPSWIA

-673 RNKWSTSEYSG
+673 RNQWSTSEYSG

-709 SGTVLSPHNLPRDHF
+709 SGSVLSPHNLPRDHF
-724 TDSEGAHDTE
+724 TDAEGEHDTE

-840 IENVGVADKV
+840 IENVDVADKV

-862 IYKGQK
+862 VYKGQK
-868 EVMHYDGLTATPD
+868 EVMRYDGLAATPD

-900 ASCGARLVRTR
+900 AASGARLVRT
-911 SGRAPVRM
+911 
-919 GEDHQSGSSI
+919 GSS
-929 HPEGLAHADDADRM
+929 
-943 HWVRTTAVVEPGEPA
+943 
-958 TGPLEG
+958 
-964 LPVVQQ
+964 
-970 STRAPEVPGSNP
+970 
-982 HRGQTAVHESSRSE
+982 GQRQGVC
-996 LEALRSEGNHLR
+996 
-1008 LPFGYRSGALD
+1008 
-1019 SGEPGG
+1019 SGEP
-1025 TAAEARTR
+1025 
-1033 SCGQRQRL
+1033 SM
-1041 CSWESPLG
+1041 G
-1049 DARAEYGQPAD
+1049 DALTEHGQQAD
-1060 YDSGRVST
+1060 YDSGRVPA
-1068 RGLALR
+1068 RGL
-1074 GGSSAEEDSTGV
+1074 END
-1086 LPRTDHRASAS
+1086 
-1097 CGEGKAQ
+1097 
-1104 ELARNRTT
+1104 RTT
-1112 VAVYDIVNAGPR
+1112 VAVYDILNAGPR

-1156 KGTPDDVIWKGLTS
+1156 KGTPDDVIWAGLSS

-1201 RIPVDI
+1201 RIPVDV

-1235 PKDRNG
+1235 PKYRNG

>member
-18 ALQQAKKNAGIEGP
+18 ALQQAKKDASIEGP

-42 NKFTVGAFGAPGTWS
+42 NRFTVGAFGAPGTWA

-62 RAARTEDRSQ
+62 RAARTEGRSH
-72 NSHGFEDIFD
+72 NTYGFEDIFD
-82 GTELHLDIETYST
+82 GTELHLDIETFST
-95 VDLKKNTV
+95 IDLKKNTV

-109 EHWMILVCSWCIG
+109 EHWMILICSWCIG

-138 PGLFDP
+138 PGLFNP
-144 TVKKIAHNS
+144 KVKKIAHNS

-160 SALKGLPVGTYIDPE
+160 SMLKGLPVGTYIDPA

-212 INMFSVPNRKGGRTL
+212 INMFSVPNRKGRRTL

-233 DWEAYVEYNR
+233 DWDAYVEYNR

-277 RGIKIDTALAG
+277 RGIKIDTELAG

-297 KNGDLARVKEI
+297 KKKDLARVKEI

-343 ERDDLPE
+343 ERDDLPD

-395 RMCLTGDHEVLTP
+395 RMTG
-408 DGWVRIEDWSGGRIA
+408 
-423 TWNPTGEQ
+423 
-431 IAFSEAKAVHF
+431 
-442 PYSGEMIHIDSTRIH
+442 
-457 QISTPDHD
+457 
-465 MPIRERDGSIEK
+465 
-477 VPVSELE
+477 
-484 GKRFFHY
+484 
-491 IRGSR
+491 
-496 RVTTKVRDDDLR
+496 VT
-508 VLLMVQADGT
+508 
-518 YPADGGVRLAFRKQR
+518 
-533 KVERCRRLL
+533 
-542 RGAELVY
+542 
-549 VERKDHKTG
+549 
-558 YTRFTIRAQDC
+558 
-569 PLWLLMFKDK
+569 
-579 TFGPWI
+579 
-585 FDSNPSI
+585 
-592 FFEELVFWDGS
+592 
-603 WASSGANSAQYY
+603 
-615 STNKTNIDLVQA
+615 
-627 FAHLSGMYCRVHQ
+627 
-640 KRVDSR
+640 
-646 NPNWTPLWIA
+646 
-656 NLWFS
+656 
-661 PGPGTEFRNGNG
+661 
-673 RNKWSTSEYSG
+673 
-684 LVHCARTT
+684 
-692 TGFFLV
+692 
-698 RREGSVWVTGN
+698 
-709 SGTVLSPHNLPRDHF
+709 LSPHNLPRDHF
-724 TDSEGAHDTE
+724 TDAEGEHDTE

-741 KLLAGVHVGSE
+741 KLLAGVPVGSE

-757 VRPLLVGPFTVSD
+757 VRPLLMGPFTVSD
-770 YSAIEARLTAW
+770 YSASEARLTAW
-781 AAGEDSVLESFR
+781 AAGEDEVLDSFR
-793 NGEDI
+793 RGEDI

-824 CIAEGSLVL
+824 
-833 TDRGLVP
+833 
-840 IENVGVADKV
+840 
-850 WDGVEFVRHEGV
+850 
-862 IYKGQK
+862 
-868 EVMHYDGLTATPD
+868 
-881 HKVWASFEGEPRTV
+881 
-895 RLDYA
+895 
-900 ASCGARLVRTR
+900 
-911 SGRAPVRM
+911 
-919 GEDHQSGSSI
+919 
-929 HPEGLAHADDADRM
+929 
-943 HWVRTTAVVEPGEPA
+943 
-958 TGPLEG
+958 
-964 LPVVQQ
+964 
-970 STRAPEVPGSNP
+970 
-982 HRGQTAVHESSRSE
+982 
-996 LEALRSEGNHLR
+996 
-1008 LPFGYRSGALD
+1008 
-1019 SGEPGG
+1019 
-1025 TAAEARTR
+1025 
-1033 SCGQRQRL
+1033 
-1041 CSWESPLG
+1041 
-1049 DARAEYGQPAD
+1049 
-1060 YDSGRVST
+1060 
-1068 RGLALR
+1068 
-1074 GGSSAEEDSTGV
+1074 
-1086 LPRTDHRASAS
+1086 
-1097 CGEGKAQ
+1097 
-1104 ELARNRTT
+1104 
-1112 VAVYDIVNAGPR
+1112 
-1124 HRFTVSDVL
+1124 
-1133 VHNCG
+1133 CG

-1156 KGTPDDVIWKGLTS
+1156 KGTPDDVIWKGLSS

-1189 HTAFDKGGPASR
+1189 HTAFDRGGPASR
-1201 RIPVDI
+1201 RIPVDV

-1220 GRALVYHNCRREYVQ
+1220 GRALVYHNCKREYVQ

>member
-1 MQILVP
+1 VQILVP

-18 ALQQAKKNAGIEGP
+18 ALQQAKKDAGIEDP

-42 NKFTVGAFGAPGTWS
+42 NKFTVGAFGAPGTWM

-62 RAARTEDRSQ
+62 RAARTEGRSQ
-72 NSHGFEDIFD
+72 NSYGFESIFN
-82 GTELHLDIETYST
+82 GSELHLDIETYST

-109 EHWMILVCSWCIG
+109 EHWMILICSWCVG

-133 EISGI
+133 EIKAI

-212 INMFSVPNRKGGRTL
+212 INMFSVPNRKGGRTR

-288 AAHRQYEAN
+288 AAHRQYEDN
-297 KNGDLARVKEI
+297 KKKDLARVKEI

-324 ADQGFEMESI
+324 ADRGFKMESI

-343 ERDDLPE
+343 ERDDLPD

-370 VIAQGSTN
+370 VVAQGSTN

-395 RMCLTGDHEVLTP
+395 RMTG
-408 DGWVRIEDWSGGRIA
+408 
-423 TWNPTGEQ
+423 
-431 IAFSEAKAVHF
+431 
-442 PYSGEMIHIDSTRIH
+442 
-457 QISTPDHD
+457 
-465 MPIRERDGSIEK
+465 
-477 VPVSELE
+477 
-484 GKRFFHY
+484 
-491 IRGSR
+491 
-496 RVTTKVRDDDLR
+496 VT
-508 VLLMVQADGT
+508 
-518 YPADGGVRLAFRKQR
+518 
-533 KVERCRRLL
+533 
-542 RGAELVY
+542 
-549 VERKDHKTG
+549 
-558 YTRFTIRAQDC
+558 
-569 PLWLLMFKDK
+569 
-579 TFGPWI
+579 
-585 FDSNPSI
+585 
-592 FFEELVFWDGS
+592 
-603 WASSGANSAQYY
+603 
-615 STNKTNIDLVQA
+615 
-627 FAHLSGMYCRVHQ
+627 
-640 KRVDSR
+640 
-646 NPNWTPLWIA
+646 
-656 NLWFS
+656 
-661 PGPGTEFRNGNG
+661 
-673 RNKWSTSEYSG
+673 
-684 LVHCARTT
+684 
-692 TGFFLV
+692 
-698 RREGSVWVTGN
+698 
-709 SGTVLSPHNLPRDHF
+709 LSPHNLPRDHF
-724 TDSEGAHDTE
+724 TDAEGEHDTE

-793 NGEDI
+793 KGEDI

-833 TDRGLVP
+833 TNRGLVP
-840 IENVGVADKV
+840 IETVGIADKV

-862 IYKGQK
+862 VYKGQK

-881 HKVWASFEGEPRTV
+881 HKVWVAFEGEPRTV

-900 ASCGARLVRTR
+900 AACGARLVRTGS
-911 SGRAPVRM
+911 SGASVRM
-919 GEDHQSGSSI
+919 GEDHQSGSSL
-929 HPEGLAHADDADRM
+929 HPEGLAHANDADRV
-943 HWVRTTAVVEPGEPA
+943 HGLWPTTVVKPGKFA
-958 TGPLEG
+958 SGSFEG
-964 LPVVQQ
+964 VPVVQQ
-970 STRAPEVPGSNP
+970 PAYFAEVPGSDS
-982 HRGQTAVHESSRSE
+982 HLGQAAMYESARSE
-996 LEALRSEGNHLR
+996 LGSLRGSWDNLR
-1008 LPFGYRSGALD
+1008 FPISDRGGALD

-1025 TAAEARTR
+1025 PTAEARTR
-1033 SCGQRQRL
+1033 SRRQRQGV
-1041 CSWESPLG
+1041 CSGKPPLG
-1049 DARAEYGQPAD
+1049 DSDSEPGQSTEHD
-1060 YDSGRVST
+1060 LSRVPPK
-1068 RGLALR
+1068 RVALR
-1074 GGSSAEEDSTGV
+1074 GANNSTETSRRV
-1086 LPRTDHRASAS
+1086 HPRTDHRASAIGRE
-1097 CGEGKAQ
+1097 GEAQ
-1104 ELARNRTT
+1104 ELAGNRTT
-1112 VAVYDIVNAGPR
+1112 VAVYDILNAGPR
-1124 HRFTVSDVL
+1124 HRFTVSNVL

-1156 KGTPDDVIWKGLTS
+1156 KSTPDDVIWAGLTS

-1201 RIPVDI
+1201 RIPVDV

-1340 TTQRYR
+1340 TTRRYR

>member
-7 DVNGLTGEQFV
+7 DINGLTGEQFV
-18 ALQQAKKNAGIEGP
+18 ALQQAKKDAGIESP
-32 IEVTD
+32 IEVTE

-42 NKFTVGAFGAPGTWS
+42 NRFTVGVFGAPGTWR

-62 RAARTEDRSQ
+62 RAARTEGRSQ
-72 NSHGFEDIFD
+72 NSYGFEDIFD

-109 EHWMILVCSWCIG
+109 EEWRILICSWCIG
-122 QGEIHTAYGHE
+122 RGEIHTAYGHE
-133 EISGI
+133 EVSGI

-144 TVKKIAHNS
+144 AVKKIAHNS

-212 INMFSVPNRKGGRTL
+212 INLFSVPNRKGERTL

-233 DWEAYVEYNR
+233 DWDAYVEYNQ

-270 TATRIND
+270 TATKIND

-297 KNGDLARVKEI
+297 KKADLARVKEI

-314 NSVQQFKGWL
+314 NSVQQFKDWL

-343 ERDDLPE
+343 ERDDLPD

-395 RMCLTGDHEVLTP
+395 RMTG
-408 DGWVRIEDWSGGRIA
+408 
-423 TWNPTGEQ
+423 
-431 IAFSEAKAVHF
+431 
-442 PYSGEMIHIDSTRIH
+442 
-457 QISTPDHD
+457 
-465 MPIRERDGSIEK
+465 
-477 VPVSELE
+477 
-484 GKRFFHY
+484 
-491 IRGSR
+491 
-496 RVTTKVRDDDLR
+496 VT
-508 VLLMVQADGT
+508 
-518 YPADGGVRLAFRKQR
+518 
-533 KVERCRRLL
+533 
-542 RGAELVY
+542 
-549 VERKDHKTG
+549 
-558 YTRFTIRAQDC
+558 
-569 PLWLLMFKDK
+569 
-579 TFGPWI
+579 
-585 FDSNPSI
+585 
-592 FFEELVFWDGS
+592 
-603 WASSGANSAQYY
+603 
-615 STNKTNIDLVQA
+615 
-627 FAHLSGMYCRVHQ
+627 
-640 KRVDSR
+640 
-646 NPNWTPLWIA
+646 
-656 NLWFS
+656 
-661 PGPGTEFRNGNG
+661 
-673 RNKWSTSEYSG
+673 
-684 LVHCARTT
+684 
-692 TGFFLV
+692 
-698 RREGSVWVTGN
+698 
-709 SGTVLSPHNLPRDHF
+709 LSPHNLPRDHF
-724 TDSEGAHDTE
+724 TDAEGEHDTE

-741 KLLAGVHVGSE
+741 KLLAGVEVGSE

-757 VRPLLVGPFTVSD
+757 VRPLLMGPFTVSD

-798 YVATAERMGGAKAGF
+798 YVATAERMGGVKAGF

-840 IENVGVADKV
+840 IENVGVADKI

-868 EVMHYDGLTATPD
+868 EVLHYGGLSATPD
-881 HKVWASFEGEPRTV
+881 HKVWASFEGEPRAV

-900 ASCGARLVRTR
+900 AACGARLLRTG
-911 SGRAPVRM
+911 SGRAPIRV
-919 GEDHQSGSSI
+919 GEDHQSRS
-929 HPEGLAHADDADRM
+929 
-943 HWVRTTAVVEPGEPA
+943 
-958 TGPLEG
+958 
-964 LPVVQQ
+964 
-970 STRAPEVPGSNP
+970 
-982 HRGQTAVHESSRSE
+982 AVH
-996 LEALRSEGNHLR
+996 
-1008 LPFGYRSGALD
+1008 
-1019 SGEPGG
+1019 PG
-1025 TAAEARTR
+1025 
-1033 SCGQRQRL
+1033 
-1041 CSWESPLG
+1041 
-1049 DARAEYGQPAD
+1049 
-1060 YDSGRVST
+1060 
-1068 RGLALR
+1068 
-1074 GGSSAEEDSTGV
+1074 
-1086 LPRTDHRASAS
+1086 TDHRAGAS
-1097 CGEGKAQ
+1097 RSKGKTQ
-1104 ELARNRTT
+1104 ELARDRAT
-1112 VAVYDIVNAGPR
+1112 VAVYDILNAGPR
-1124 HRFTVSDVL
+1124 HRFTVSNVL

-1189 HTAFDKGGPASR
+1189 HTAFDKGGPASQ
-1201 RIPVDI
+1201 RIPVDV
-1207 EIVGNDRYVWLPS
+1207 EIVSNDRYVWLPS

>member
-18 ALQQAKKNAGIEGP
+18 ALQQAKKDAGIEGP

-42 NKFTVGAFGAPGTWS
+42 NRFTVGAFGAQGTWT

-62 RAARTEDRSQ
+62 RAARTEGRSQ
-72 NSHGFEDIFD
+72 NPYGFEDIFD

-109 EHWMILVCSWCIG
+109 EEWQILICSWCVG

-144 TVKKIAHNS
+144 AVRKIAHNS

-297 KNGDLARVKEI
+297 KKADLARVKEI

-343 ERDDLPE
+343 EREDLPD

-395 RMCLTGDHEVLTP
+395 RMTG
-408 DGWVRIEDWSGGRIA
+408 
-423 TWNPTGEQ
+423 
-431 IAFSEAKAVHF
+431 
-442 PYSGEMIHIDSTRIH
+442 
-457 QISTPDHD
+457 
-465 MPIRERDGSIEK
+465 
-477 VPVSELE
+477 
-484 GKRFFHY
+484 
-491 IRGSR
+491 
-496 RVTTKVRDDDLR
+496 VT
-508 VLLMVQADGT
+508 
-518 YPADGGVRLAFRKQR
+518 
-533 KVERCRRLL
+533 
-542 RGAELVY
+542 
-549 VERKDHKTG
+549 
-558 YTRFTIRAQDC
+558 
-569 PLWLLMFKDK
+569 
-579 TFGPWI
+579 
-585 FDSNPSI
+585 
-592 FFEELVFWDGS
+592 
-603 WASSGANSAQYY
+603 
-615 STNKTNIDLVQA
+615 
-627 FAHLSGMYCRVHQ
+627 
-640 KRVDSR
+640 
-646 NPNWTPLWIA
+646 
-656 NLWFS
+656 
-661 PGPGTEFRNGNG
+661 
-673 RNKWSTSEYSG
+673 
-684 LVHCARTT
+684 
-692 TGFFLV
+692 
-698 RREGSVWVTGN
+698 
-709 SGTVLSPHNLPRDHF
+709 LSPHNLPRDHF
-724 TDSEGAHDTE
+724 TDVEGEHDTE

-741 KLLAGVHVGSE
+741 RLLAGVHVGSE

-840 IENVGVADKV
+840 IENVGIADKV

-862 IYKGQK
+862 VYKGQK
-868 EVMHYDGLTATPD
+868 EVMYYGGLAATPD
-881 HKVWASFEGEPRTV
+881 HEVWASIDGEPRAV

-900 ASCGARLVRTR
+900 ASSGSHLVRTGS
-911 SGRAPVRM
+911 SGAPIWL
-919 GEDHQSGSSI
+919 GEDHQCRGAL
-929 HPEGLAHADDADRM
+929 HPEGLAHADDADRV
-943 HWVRTTAVVEPGEPA
+943 HGVRTTAVVESGESS
-958 TGPLEG
+958 TGSIERLSI
-964 LPVVQQ
+964 LQQ
-970 STRAPEVPGSNP
+970 STRPPEIPGSNS
-982 HRGQTAVHESSRSE
+982 HYGQAEVHEPPRPE
-996 LEALRSEGNHLR
+996 LEALWSEGDNLR
-1008 LPFGYRSGALD
+1008 LLFSDRGRTLD
-1019 SGEPGG
+1019 SGESGWASTG
-1025 TAAEARTR
+1025 ARVG
-1033 SCGQRQRL
+1033 SSGQRQGV
-1041 CSWESPLG
+1041 CSGESSVG
-1049 DARAEYGQPAD
+1049 DARAEYGQQTEH
-1060 YDSGRVST
+1060 YSGRVPT
-1068 RGLALR
+1068 RGVALHR
-1074 GGSSAEEDSTGV
+1074 GGSEEETPRGV
-1086 LPRTDHRASAS
+1086 HPGADYRAGATRSE
-1097 CGEGKAQ
+1097 GEAQ
-1104 ELARNRTT
+1104 ELARDRTT
-1112 VAVYDIVNAGPR
+1112 VAVYDILNAGPR
-1124 HRFTVSDVL
+1124 HRFTVSNVL

-1156 KGTPDDVIWKGLTS
+1156 KGTPDDVIWEGLTS
-1170 LVETWRVAH
+1170 LVETWRIAH

-1201 RIPVDI
+1201 RIPVDV

-1304 EIVTETTG
+1304 EIVTETTS
-1312 GLTVE
+1312 GLTIE

>member
-18 ALQQAKKNAGIEGP
+18 ALQQAKKDAGIEGP

-42 NKFTVGAFGAPGTWS
+42 NRFTVGAFGTQGTWT

-62 RAARTEDRSQ
+62 RAARTEGRSQ
-72 NSHGFEDIFD
+72 NPYGFEDIFD

-109 EHWMILVCSWCIG
+109 EEWQILICSWCVG

-138 PGLFDP
+138 PGLFDSA
-144 TVKKIAHNS
+144 VRKIAHNS

-212 INMFSVPNRKGGRTL
+212 INMFSMPNRKGGRTL

-297 KNGDLARVKEI
+297 KKADLARVKEI

-343 ERDDLPE
+343 EREDLPD

-395 RMCLTGDHEVLTP
+395 RMTG
-408 DGWVRIEDWSGGRIA
+408 
-423 TWNPTGEQ
+423 
-431 IAFSEAKAVHF
+431 
-442 PYSGEMIHIDSTRIH
+442 
-457 QISTPDHD
+457 
-465 MPIRERDGSIEK
+465 
-477 VPVSELE
+477 
-484 GKRFFHY
+484 
-491 IRGSR
+491 
-496 RVTTKVRDDDLR
+496 VT
-508 VLLMVQADGT
+508 
-518 YPADGGVRLAFRKQR
+518 
-533 KVERCRRLL
+533 
-542 RGAELVY
+542 
-549 VERKDHKTG
+549 
-558 YTRFTIRAQDC
+558 
-569 PLWLLMFKDK
+569 
-579 TFGPWI
+579 
-585 FDSNPSI
+585 
-592 FFEELVFWDGS
+592 
-603 WASSGANSAQYY
+603 
-615 STNKTNIDLVQA
+615 
-627 FAHLSGMYCRVHQ
+627 
-640 KRVDSR
+640 
-646 NPNWTPLWIA
+646 
-656 NLWFS
+656 
-661 PGPGTEFRNGNG
+661 
-673 RNKWSTSEYSG
+673 
-684 LVHCARTT
+684 
-692 TGFFLV
+692 
-698 RREGSVWVTGN
+698 
-709 SGTVLSPHNLPRDHF
+709 LSPHNLPRDHF
-724 TDSEGAHDTE
+724 TDAKGEHDTE

-741 KLLAGVHVGSE
+741 RLLAGVHVGSE

-757 VRPLLVGPFTVSD
+757 VRPLLMGPFTVSD

-798 YVATAERMGGAKAGF
+798 YVATAERMGGEKAGF

-840 IENVGVADKV
+840 IENVGIADKV

-868 EVMHYDGLTATPD
+868 EVMHYGGLTATPD

-900 ASCGARLVRTR
+900 ASCGARLIRTGS
-911 SGRAPVRM
+911 SGTPVRL
-919 GEDHQSGSSI
+919 GEDHQPRGAL
-929 HPEGLAHADDADRM
+929 HPEGLAHADDADRV
-943 HWVRTTAVVEPGEPA
+943 HGVRTTAVVEPGKLA
-958 TGPLEG
+958 LGSLEG

-970 STRAPEVPGSNP
+970 STHAPKVPGSDS
-982 HRGQTAVHESSRSE
+982 HSGQAAVHESSRSE
-996 LEALRSEGNHLR
+996 LEALRSERNHLR
-1008 LPFGYRSGALD
+1008 LPLGDRGRALD
-1019 SGEPGG
+1019 SGESGRASTG
-1025 TAAEARTR
+1025 ARVG
-1033 SCGQRQRL
+1033 SSGQRQGV
-1041 CSWESPLG
+1041 CSGESSVG
-1049 DARAEYGQPAD
+1049 DARAEYGQQTE
-1060 YDSGRVST
+1060 YHSGGVPP
-1068 RGLALR
+1068 RGLALC
-1074 GGSSAEEDSTGV
+1074 GGRSAEEDSPGI
-1086 LPRTDHRASAS
+1086 LPRGNHRSCAS
-1097 CGEGKAQ
+1097 CGEGEAQ
-1104 ELARNRTT
+1104 ELENDRTT
-1112 VAVYDIVNAGPR
+1112 VAVYDILNAGPR
-1124 HRFTVSDVL
+1124 HRFTVSNVL

-1201 RIPVDI
+1201 RIPVDV

>member
-7 DVNGLTGEQFV
+7 DVNDLTGEQFV
-18 ALQQAKKNAGIEGP
+18 ALQQAKKDAGIEGP

-37 RATPG
+37 RAAPG
-42 NKFTVGAFGAPGTWS
+42 NKFTVGAFGAPGTWA
-57 LDQLD
+57 LNQLD
-62 RAARTEDRSQ
+62 RAARTESRSQ
-72 NSHGFEDIFD
+72 NSYGFESIFD

-109 EHWMILVCSWCIG
+109 KHWMILICSWCIG
-122 QGEIHTAYGHE
+122 RGEIHTAYGHE
-133 EISGI
+133 EIKAI

-144 TVKKIAHNS
+144 AVKKIAHNS

-233 DWEAYVEYNR
+233 DWDAYVEYNR

-297 KNGDLARVKEI
+297 KKQDLARVKEI

-343 ERDDLPE
+343 ERDDLPD

-395 RMCLTGDHEVLTP
+395 RMTGVTL
-408 DGWVRIEDWSGGRIA
+408 
-423 TWNPTGEQ
+423 
-431 IAFSEAKAVHF
+431 
-442 PYSGEMIHIDSTRIH
+442 
-457 QISTPDHD
+457 
-465 MPIRERDGSIEK
+465 SI
-477 VPVSELE
+477 
-484 GKRFFHY
+484 
-491 IRGSR
+491 
-496 RVTTKVRDDDLR
+496 
-508 VLLMVQADGT
+508 Q
-518 YPADGGVRLAFRKQR
+518 
-533 KVERCRRLL
+533 
-542 RGAELVY
+542 
-549 VERKDHKTG
+549 
-558 YTRFTIRAQDC
+558 
-569 PLWLLMFKDK
+569 
-579 TFGPWI
+579 
-585 FDSNPSI
+585 
-592 FFEELVFWDGS
+592 
-603 WASSGANSAQYY
+603 
-615 STNKTNIDLVQA
+615 
-627 FAHLSGMYCRVHQ
+627 
-640 KRVDSR
+640 
-646 NPNWTPLWIA
+646 
-656 NLWFS
+656 
-661 PGPGTEFRNGNG
+661 
-673 RNKWSTSEYSG
+673 
-684 LVHCARTT
+684 
-692 TGFFLV
+692 
-698 RREGSVWVTGN
+698 
-709 SGTVLSPHNLPRDHF
+709 NLPRDHF
-724 TDSEGAHDTE
+724 TDAEGEHDTE

-833 TDRGLVP
+833 TNRGLTP
-840 IENVGVADKV
+840 IENVGIADKV

-862 IYKGQK
+862 VYKGQK
-868 EVMHYDGLTATPD
+868 EVMCYDGLTATPD

-900 ASCGARLVRTR
+900 ASCGARLIRTGS
-911 SGRAPVRM
+911 SGAPVRL
-919 GEDHQSGSSI
+919 GEDHQLGGTL
-929 HPEGLAHADDADRM
+929 HPEGLAYADDADRVHRM
-943 HWVRTTAVVEPGEPA
+943 RTSAVVEPRKLA
-958 TGPLEG
+958 LGPLEG

-970 STRAPEVPGSNP
+970 STCSSEVPGSNP
-982 HRGQTAVHESSRSE
+982 HRSQAEVHESSRSE
-996 LEALRSEGNHLR
+996 LEALRSERNHLR
-1008 LPFGYRSGALD
+1008 LPLGNRGGTLD
-1019 SGEPGG
+1019 SGEPRRA
-1025 TAAEARTR
+1025 TPEARAG
-1033 SCGQRQRL
+1033 SCGQRQGV
-1041 CSWESPLG
+1041 CSGKPSLG
-1049 DARAEYGQPAD
+1049 D
-1060 YDSGRVST
+1060 SGSEPSQSTEHNLSRVPP
-1068 RGLALR
+1068 RRVALR
-1074 GGSSAEEDSTGV
+1074 GADDPTETPRRV
-1086 LPRTDHRASAS
+1086 HPRTDHRASTP
-1097 CGEGKAQ
+1097 CGKGEAQ

-1112 VAVYDIVNAGPR
+1112 VAVYDILNAGPR
-1124 HRFTVSDVL
+1124 HRFTVSNIL

-1201 RIPVDI
+1201 RIPVDV

>member
-7 DVNGLTGEQFV
+7 DVNGLTGEQFI
-18 ALQQAKKNAGIEGP
+18 ALQQAKKDAGIEGP

-42 NKFTVGAFGAPGTWS
+42 NRFTVGAFGAPGTWT
-57 LDQLD
+57 LNQLD
-62 RAARTEDRSQ
+62 RAARTEGRSQ
-72 NSHGFEDIFD
+72 NSYGFEDIFD

-109 EHWMILVCSWCIG
+109 KHWMILICSWCVG
-122 QGEIHTAYGHE
+122 QGDIHTAFGHE

-144 TVKKIAHNS
+144 AVRKIAHNS

-227 PEERPA
+227 PEERPT
-233 DWEAYVEYNR
+233 DWDTYVEYNR

-297 KNGDLARVKEI
+297 KKADLARVKEI

-343 ERDDLPE
+343 EREDLPD

-395 RMCLTGDHEVLTP
+395 RMTGVTL
-408 DGWVRIEDWSGGRIA
+408 
-423 TWNPTGEQ
+423 
-431 IAFSEAKAVHF
+431 
-442 PYSGEMIHIDSTRIH
+442 
-457 QISTPDHD
+457 
-465 MPIRERDGSIEK
+465 SI
-477 VPVSELE
+477 
-484 GKRFFHY
+484 
-491 IRGSR
+491 
-496 RVTTKVRDDDLR
+496 
-508 VLLMVQADGT
+508 Q
-518 YPADGGVRLAFRKQR
+518 
-533 KVERCRRLL
+533 
-542 RGAELVY
+542 
-549 VERKDHKTG
+549 
-558 YTRFTIRAQDC
+558 
-569 PLWLLMFKDK
+569 
-579 TFGPWI
+579 
-585 FDSNPSI
+585 
-592 FFEELVFWDGS
+592 
-603 WASSGANSAQYY
+603 
-615 STNKTNIDLVQA
+615 
-627 FAHLSGMYCRVHQ
+627 
-640 KRVDSR
+640 
-646 NPNWTPLWIA
+646 
-656 NLWFS
+656 
-661 PGPGTEFRNGNG
+661 
-673 RNKWSTSEYSG
+673 
-684 LVHCARTT
+684 
-692 TGFFLV
+692 
-698 RREGSVWVTGN
+698 
-709 SGTVLSPHNLPRDHF
+709 NLPRDHF
-724 TDSEGAHDTE
+724 TDAEGEHDTE

-757 VRPLLVGPFTVSD
+757 VRPLLMGPFTVSD

-824 CIAEGSLVL
+824 C
-833 TDRGLVP
+833 
-840 IENVGVADKV
+840 
-850 WDGVEFVRHEGV
+850 
-862 IYKGQK
+862 
-868 EVMHYDGLTATPD
+868 
-881 HKVWASFEGEPRTV
+881 
-895 RLDYA
+895 
-900 ASCGARLVRTR
+900 
-911 SGRAPVRM
+911 
-919 GEDHQSGSSI
+919 
-929 HPEGLAHADDADRM
+929 
-943 HWVRTTAVVEPGEPA
+943 
-958 TGPLEG
+958 
-964 LPVVQQ
+964 
-970 STRAPEVPGSNP
+970 
-982 HRGQTAVHESSRSE
+982 
-996 LEALRSEGNHLR
+996 
-1008 LPFGYRSGALD
+1008 
-1019 SGEPGG
+1019 
-1025 TAAEARTR
+1025 
-1033 SCGQRQRL
+1033 
-1041 CSWESPLG
+1041 
-1049 DARAEYGQPAD
+1049 
-1060 YDSGRVST
+1060 
-1068 RGLALR
+1068 
-1074 GGSSAEEDSTGV
+1074 
-1086 LPRTDHRASAS
+1086 
-1097 CGEGKAQ
+1097 
-1104 ELARNRTT
+1104 
-1112 VAVYDIVNAGPR
+1112 
-1124 HRFTVSDVL
+1124 
-1133 VHNCG
+1133 G

-1156 KGTPDDVIWKGLTS
+1156 KGTPDDVIWEGLTS

-1201 RIPVDI
+1201 RIPVDV

>member
-7 DVNGLTGEQFV
+7 DVNGLTGEQFT
-18 ALQQAKKNAGIEGP
+18 ALQQAKKDAGIKGP
-32 IEVTD
+32 IEVAD
-37 RATPG
+37 RAEPG
-42 NKFTVGAFGAPGTWS
+42 NRFTVGAFGALGTWS

-62 RAARTEDRSQ
+62 RAARTEGRSQ
-72 NSHGFEDIFD
+72 NSYGFEDIFD

-109 EHWMILVCSWCIG
+109 KHWMILICSWCVG
-122 QGEIHTAYGHE
+122 QGDIHTAFGHE
-133 EISGI
+133 EIKAI

-227 PEERPA
+227 PKERPS
-233 DWEAYVEYNR
+233 DWDAYVEYNR

-277 RGIKIDTALAG
+277 RGIKIDTDLAG

-297 KNGDLARVKEI
+297 KARDLARVKEI

-324 ADQGFEMESI
+324 AAQGFEMESI

-343 ERDDLPE
+343 ERNDLPD

-395 RMCLTGDHEVLTP
+395 RMTGVTL
-408 DGWVRIEDWSGGRIA
+408 
-423 TWNPTGEQ
+423 
-431 IAFSEAKAVHF
+431 
-442 PYSGEMIHIDSTRIH
+442 
-457 QISTPDHD
+457 
-465 MPIRERDGSIEK
+465 SI
-477 VPVSELE
+477 
-484 GKRFFHY
+484 
-491 IRGSR
+491 
-496 RVTTKVRDDDLR
+496 
-508 VLLMVQADGT
+508 Q
-518 YPADGGVRLAFRKQR
+518 
-533 KVERCRRLL
+533 
-542 RGAELVY
+542 
-549 VERKDHKTG
+549 
-558 YTRFTIRAQDC
+558 
-569 PLWLLMFKDK
+569 
-579 TFGPWI
+579 
-585 FDSNPSI
+585 
-592 FFEELVFWDGS
+592 
-603 WASSGANSAQYY
+603 
-615 STNKTNIDLVQA
+615 
-627 FAHLSGMYCRVHQ
+627 
-640 KRVDSR
+640 
-646 NPNWTPLWIA
+646 
-656 NLWFS
+656 
-661 PGPGTEFRNGNG
+661 
-673 RNKWSTSEYSG
+673 
-684 LVHCARTT
+684 
-692 TGFFLV
+692 
-698 RREGSVWVTGN
+698 
-709 SGTVLSPHNLPRDHF
+709 NLPRDHF
-724 TDSEGAHDTE
+724 TDAEGEHDTE

-741 KLLAGVHVGSE
+741 KLLAGVPVGSE

-824 CIAEGSLVL
+824 C
-833 TDRGLVP
+833 
-840 IENVGVADKV
+840 
-850 WDGVEFVRHEGV
+850 
-862 IYKGQK
+862 
-868 EVMHYDGLTATPD
+868 
-881 HKVWASFEGEPRTV
+881 
-895 RLDYA
+895 
-900 ASCGARLVRTR
+900 
-911 SGRAPVRM
+911 
-919 GEDHQSGSSI
+919 
-929 HPEGLAHADDADRM
+929 
-943 HWVRTTAVVEPGEPA
+943 
-958 TGPLEG
+958 
-964 LPVVQQ
+964 
-970 STRAPEVPGSNP
+970 
-982 HRGQTAVHESSRSE
+982 
-996 LEALRSEGNHLR
+996 
-1008 LPFGYRSGALD
+1008 
-1019 SGEPGG
+1019 
-1025 TAAEARTR
+1025 
-1033 SCGQRQRL
+1033 
-1041 CSWESPLG
+1041 
-1049 DARAEYGQPAD
+1049 
-1060 YDSGRVST
+1060 
-1068 RGLALR
+1068 
-1074 GGSSAEEDSTGV
+1074 
-1086 LPRTDHRASAS
+1086 
-1097 CGEGKAQ
+1097 
-1104 ELARNRTT
+1104 
-1112 VAVYDIVNAGPR
+1112 
-1124 HRFTVSDVL
+1124 
-1133 VHNCG
+1133 G

-1156 KGTPDDVIWKGLTS
+1156 KGTPDDVIWEGLTS

-1189 HTAFDKGGPASR
+1189 HTAFDKGGPASQ
-1201 RIPVDI
+1201 RIPVDV

-1317 RLSSLM
+1317 SLSSLM
-1323 CDLPDWAEGL
+1323 CDLPGWAEGL

>member
-1 MQILVP
+1 MQIQVP

-18 ALQQAKKNAGIEGP
+18 ALQQAKKVAGIEGP

-42 NKFTVGAFGAPGTWS
+42 NRFTVGAFGAPGTWT

-62 RAARTEDRSQ
+62 RAARTEGRSQ
-72 NSHGFEDIFD
+72 NSYGFEDIFD

-95 VDLKKNTV
+95 VNLKKNTV

-109 EHWMILVCSWCIG
+109 EEWMILICSWCIG

-133 EISGI
+133 EISEI
-138 PGLFDP
+138 PGLFNP

-212 INMFSVPNRKGGRTL
+212 INLFSVPNRKGGRTL

-277 RGIKIDTALAG
+277 RGLKIDTALAG

-297 KNGDLARVKEI
+297 KKRDLARVKEI

-343 ERDDLPE
+343 ERDDLPD

-370 VIAQGSTN
+370 IIAQGSTN

-395 RMCLTGDHEVLTP
+395 RMTG
-408 DGWVRIEDWSGGRIA
+408 
-423 TWNPTGEQ
+423 
-431 IAFSEAKAVHF
+431 
-442 PYSGEMIHIDSTRIH
+442 
-457 QISTPDHD
+457 
-465 MPIRERDGSIEK
+465 
-477 VPVSELE
+477 
-484 GKRFFHY
+484 
-491 IRGSR
+491 
-496 RVTTKVRDDDLR
+496 VT
-508 VLLMVQADGT
+508 
-518 YPADGGVRLAFRKQR
+518 
-533 KVERCRRLL
+533 
-542 RGAELVY
+542 
-549 VERKDHKTG
+549 
-558 YTRFTIRAQDC
+558 
-569 PLWLLMFKDK
+569 
-579 TFGPWI
+579 
-585 FDSNPSI
+585 
-592 FFEELVFWDGS
+592 
-603 WASSGANSAQYY
+603 
-615 STNKTNIDLVQA
+615 
-627 FAHLSGMYCRVHQ
+627 
-640 KRVDSR
+640 
-646 NPNWTPLWIA
+646 
-656 NLWFS
+656 
-661 PGPGTEFRNGNG
+661 
-673 RNKWSTSEYSG
+673 
-684 LVHCARTT
+684 
-692 TGFFLV
+692 
-698 RREGSVWVTGN
+698 
-709 SGTVLSPHNLPRDHF
+709 LSPHNLPRDHF
-724 TDSEGAHDTE
+724 TDADGEHDTE

-781 AAGEDSVLESFR
+781 VAGEDEVLEAFR
-793 NGEDI
+793 EGKDI

-813 DRQRGKSATLG
+813 DRQRGKAATLG
-824 CIAEGSLVL
+824 CIAEGSMVL

-840 IENVGVADKV
+840 IENVGIADKV

-862 IYKGQK
+862 VYKGQK
-868 EVMHYDGLTATPD
+868 EVMHYGGLTATPD
-881 HKVWASFEGEPRTV
+881 HKVWASFDGEPRPV

-900 ASCGARLVRTR
+900 ASRGAHLVCT
-911 SGRAPVRM
+911 
-919 GEDHQSGSSI
+919 GSS
-929 HPEGLAHADDADRM
+929 EA
-943 HWVRTTAVVEPGEPA
+943 
-958 TGPLEG
+958 
-964 LPVVQQ
+964 
-970 STRAPEVPGSNP
+970 STRRVKD
-982 HRGQTAVHESSRSE
+982 R
-996 LEALRSEGNHLR
+996 
-1008 LPFGYRSGALD
+1008 
-1019 SGEPGG
+1019 
-1025 TAAEARTR
+1025 RT
-1033 SCGQRQRL
+1033 
-1041 CSWESPLG
+1041 
-1049 DARAEYGQPAD
+1049 
-1060 YDSGRVST
+1060 
-1068 RGLALR
+1068 LA
-1074 GGSSAEEDSTGV
+1074 
-1086 LPRTDHRASAS
+1086 
-1097 CGEGKAQ
+1097 K
-1104 ELARNRTT
+1104 
-1112 VAVYDIVNAGPR
+1112 VYDILNAGPR

-1156 KGTPDDVIWKGLTS
+1156 KGTPEEVIWKGLTS

-1189 HTAFDKGGPASR
+1189 HTAFDKGGPASK
-1201 RIPVDI
+1201 RIPVDV

-1253 DAVVG
+1253 DAVIG

-1304 EIVTETTG
+1304 EIVTETAG

>member
-7 DVNGLTGEQFV
+7 DVNDLTGEQFV
-18 ALQQAKKNAGIEGP
+18 ALQQAKKSAGIEGP

-42 NKFTVGAFGAPGTWS
+42 NRFTVGAFGAPGVWT
-57 LDQLD
+57 LNQLD
-62 RAARTEDRSQ
+62 RAAKTEGRSQ
-72 NSHGFEDIFD
+72 NTYGFEDIFD

-109 EHWMILVCSWCIG
+109 EEWMILICSWCIG

-160 SALKGLPVGTYIDPE
+160 SVLKGLPVGTYINPE

-233 DWEAYVEYNR
+233 DWDAYVEYNR

-270 TATRIND
+270 TATKIND
-277 RGIKIDTALAG
+277 RGLKIDTALAG
-288 AAHRQYEAN
+288 AAHRQYEKN
-297 KNGDLARVKEI
+297 KARDLARVKEI

-324 ADQGFEMESI
+324 AERGFEMESI

-343 ERDDLPE
+343 ERDDLPDD
-350 EVREAVERKQLAAL
+350 VREAVERKQLAAL

-395 RMCLTGDHEVLTP
+395 RMTG
-408 DGWVRIEDWSGGRIA
+408 
-423 TWNPTGEQ
+423 
-431 IAFSEAKAVHF
+431 
-442 PYSGEMIHIDSTRIH
+442 
-457 QISTPDHD
+457 
-465 MPIRERDGSIEK
+465 
-477 VPVSELE
+477 
-484 GKRFFHY
+484 
-491 IRGSR
+491 
-496 RVTTKVRDDDLR
+496 VT
-508 VLLMVQADGT
+508 
-518 YPADGGVRLAFRKQR
+518 
-533 KVERCRRLL
+533 
-542 RGAELVY
+542 
-549 VERKDHKTG
+549 
-558 YTRFTIRAQDC
+558 
-569 PLWLLMFKDK
+569 
-579 TFGPWI
+579 
-585 FDSNPSI
+585 
-592 FFEELVFWDGS
+592 
-603 WASSGANSAQYY
+603 
-615 STNKTNIDLVQA
+615 
-627 FAHLSGMYCRVHQ
+627 
-640 KRVDSR
+640 
-646 NPNWTPLWIA
+646 
-656 NLWFS
+656 
-661 PGPGTEFRNGNG
+661 
-673 RNKWSTSEYSG
+673 
-684 LVHCARTT
+684 
-692 TGFFLV
+692 
-698 RREGSVWVTGN
+698 
-709 SGTVLSPHNLPRDHF
+709 LSPHNLPRDHF
-724 TDSEGAHDTE
+724 TDADGEHDTK

-824 CIAEGSLVL
+824 C
-833 TDRGLVP
+833 
-840 IENVGVADKV
+840 
-850 WDGVEFVRHEGV
+850 
-862 IYKGQK
+862 
-868 EVMHYDGLTATPD
+868 
-881 HKVWASFEGEPRTV
+881 
-895 RLDYA
+895 
-900 ASCGARLVRTR
+900 
-911 SGRAPVRM
+911 
-919 GEDHQSGSSI
+919 
-929 HPEGLAHADDADRM
+929 
-943 HWVRTTAVVEPGEPA
+943 
-958 TGPLEG
+958 
-964 LPVVQQ
+964 
-970 STRAPEVPGSNP
+970 
-982 HRGQTAVHESSRSE
+982 
-996 LEALRSEGNHLR
+996 
-1008 LPFGYRSGALD
+1008 
-1019 SGEPGG
+1019 
-1025 TAAEARTR
+1025 
-1033 SCGQRQRL
+1033 
-1041 CSWESPLG
+1041 
-1049 DARAEYGQPAD
+1049 
-1060 YDSGRVST
+1060 
-1068 RGLALR
+1068 
-1074 GGSSAEEDSTGV
+1074 
-1086 LPRTDHRASAS
+1086 
-1097 CGEGKAQ
+1097 
-1104 ELARNRTT
+1104 
-1112 VAVYDIVNAGPR
+1112 
-1124 HRFTVSDVL
+1124 
-1133 VHNCG
+1133 G

-1156 KGTPDDVIWKGLTS
+1156 KGTPDEVIWEGLTS

-1201 RIPVDI
+1201 RIPVDV

-1220 GRALVYHNCRREYVQ
+1220 GRALVYHNCKREYIQ

-1323 CDLPDWAEGL
+1323 CDTPDWAADL
-1333 PVEAAGY
+1333 PIQAAGY

>member
-1 MQILVP
+1 MQIVVP

-18 ALQQAKKNAGIEGP
+18 ALQQAKKDAGIESP

-37 RATPG
+37 HAKLG
-42 NKFTVGAFGAPGTWS
+42 NRFTVGAFGAPGTWT
-57 LDQLD
+57 LDQLV
-62 RAARTEDRSQ
+62 RAARTEGRSQ
-72 NSHGFEDIFD
+72 NSYGFESIFD
-82 GTELHLDIETYST
+82 GTELHLDIETYSR

-109 EHWMILVCSWCIG
+109 EEWMILICSWCIG

-133 EISGI
+133 EVSGI

-144 TVKKIAHNS
+144 AVKKIAHNS

-160 SALKGLPVGTYIDPE
+160 SALKGFPVGTYIDPE

-227 PEERPA
+227 PEDHPA
-233 DWEAYVEYNR
+233 DWGAYVEYNR

-297 KNGDLARVKEI
+297 KARDLARVKEI

-324 ADQGFEMESI
+324 AEQGFEMESI

-343 ERDDLPE
+343 ERDDLPD

-395 RMCLTGDHEVLTP
+395 RMTG
-408 DGWVRIEDWSGGRIA
+408 
-423 TWNPTGEQ
+423 
-431 IAFSEAKAVHF
+431 
-442 PYSGEMIHIDSTRIH
+442 
-457 QISTPDHD
+457 
-465 MPIRERDGSIEK
+465 
-477 VPVSELE
+477 
-484 GKRFFHY
+484 
-491 IRGSR
+491 
-496 RVTTKVRDDDLR
+496 VT
-508 VLLMVQADGT
+508 
-518 YPADGGVRLAFRKQR
+518 
-533 KVERCRRLL
+533 
-542 RGAELVY
+542 
-549 VERKDHKTG
+549 
-558 YTRFTIRAQDC
+558 
-569 PLWLLMFKDK
+569 
-579 TFGPWI
+579 
-585 FDSNPSI
+585 
-592 FFEELVFWDGS
+592 
-603 WASSGANSAQYY
+603 
-615 STNKTNIDLVQA
+615 
-627 FAHLSGMYCRVHQ
+627 
-640 KRVDSR
+640 
-646 NPNWTPLWIA
+646 
-656 NLWFS
+656 
-661 PGPGTEFRNGNG
+661 
-673 RNKWSTSEYSG
+673 
-684 LVHCARTT
+684 
-692 TGFFLV
+692 
-698 RREGSVWVTGN
+698 
-709 SGTVLSPHNLPRDHF
+709 LSPHNLPRDHF
-724 TDSEGAHDTE
+724 TDAEGEHDTE

-741 KLLAGVHVGSE
+741 KLLAGVEVGSE

-781 AAGEDSVLESFR
+781 VAGEDSVLESFR
-793 NGEDI
+793 KGEDI
-798 YVATAERMGGAKAGF
+798 YVATAERMGGEKAGF

-824 CIAEGSLVL
+824 
-833 TDRGLVP
+833 
-840 IENVGVADKV
+840 
-850 WDGVEFVRHEGV
+850 
-862 IYKGQK
+862 
-868 EVMHYDGLTATPD
+868 
-881 HKVWASFEGEPRTV
+881 
-895 RLDYA
+895 
-900 ASCGARLVRTR
+900 
-911 SGRAPVRM
+911 
-919 GEDHQSGSSI
+919 
-929 HPEGLAHADDADRM
+929 
-943 HWVRTTAVVEPGEPA
+943 
-958 TGPLEG
+958 
-964 LPVVQQ
+964 
-970 STRAPEVPGSNP
+970 
-982 HRGQTAVHESSRSE
+982 
-996 LEALRSEGNHLR
+996 
-1008 LPFGYRSGALD
+1008 
-1019 SGEPGG
+1019 
-1025 TAAEARTR
+1025 
-1033 SCGQRQRL
+1033 
-1041 CSWESPLG
+1041 
-1049 DARAEYGQPAD
+1049 
-1060 YDSGRVST
+1060 
-1068 RGLALR
+1068 
-1074 GGSSAEEDSTGV
+1074 
-1086 LPRTDHRASAS
+1086 
-1097 CGEGKAQ
+1097 
-1104 ELARNRTT
+1104 
-1112 VAVYDIVNAGPR
+1112 
-1124 HRFTVSDVL
+1124 
-1133 VHNCG
+1133 CG

-1156 KGTPDDVIWKGLTS
+1156 KGTPDEVIWKGLTS

-1201 RIPVDI
+1201 RIPVDV

-1317 RLSSLM
+1317 RLSSFM

>member
-7 DVNGLTGEQFV
+7 DVNRLTGEQFI
-18 ALQQAKKNAGIEGP
+18 ALQQAKKDAGIDGP

-42 NKFTVGAFGAPGTWS
+42 NRFTVGAFGAPGTWM

-62 RAARTEDRSQ
+62 RAARTEGRSQ
-72 NSHGFEDIFD
+72 NSYGFEDIFD
-82 GTELHLDIETYST
+82 GTELHLDIETYSR

-109 EHWMILVCSWCIG
+109 EEWMILICSWCIG
-122 QGEIHTAYGHE
+122 RGEIHTAYGHE
-133 EISGI
+133 EVSGI

-144 TVKKIAHNS
+144 AVKKIAHNS

-233 DWEAYVEYNR
+233 DWDAYVEYNR

-277 RGIKIDTALAG
+277 RGIKIDTDLAG
-288 AAHRQYEAN
+288 AAHHQYEAN
-297 KNGDLARVKEI
+297 KKRDLARVKEI

-324 ADQGFEMESI
+324 ADQGFAMESI

-343 ERDDLPE
+343 ERDDLPD
-350 EVREAVERKQLAAL
+350 EVREAVGRKQLAAL

-395 RMCLTGDHEVLTP
+395 RMTG
-408 DGWVRIEDWSGGRIA
+408 
-423 TWNPTGEQ
+423 
-431 IAFSEAKAVHF
+431 
-442 PYSGEMIHIDSTRIH
+442 
-457 QISTPDHD
+457 
-465 MPIRERDGSIEK
+465 
-477 VPVSELE
+477 
-484 GKRFFHY
+484 
-491 IRGSR
+491 
-496 RVTTKVRDDDLR
+496 VT
-508 VLLMVQADGT
+508 
-518 YPADGGVRLAFRKQR
+518 
-533 KVERCRRLL
+533 
-542 RGAELVY
+542 
-549 VERKDHKTG
+549 
-558 YTRFTIRAQDC
+558 
-569 PLWLLMFKDK
+569 
-579 TFGPWI
+579 
-585 FDSNPSI
+585 
-592 FFEELVFWDGS
+592 
-603 WASSGANSAQYY
+603 
-615 STNKTNIDLVQA
+615 
-627 FAHLSGMYCRVHQ
+627 
-640 KRVDSR
+640 
-646 NPNWTPLWIA
+646 
-656 NLWFS
+656 
-661 PGPGTEFRNGNG
+661 
-673 RNKWSTSEYSG
+673 
-684 LVHCARTT
+684 
-692 TGFFLV
+692 
-698 RREGSVWVTGN
+698 
-709 SGTVLSPHNLPRDHF
+709 LSPHNLPRDHF
-724 TDSEGAHDTE
+724 TDAEGEHDTE

-741 KLLAGVHVGSE
+741 KLLAGVEVGSE

-757 VRPLLVGPFTVSD
+757 VRPLLMGPFTVSD

-781 AAGEDSVLESFR
+781 AAGEDGVLESFR
-793 NGEDI
+793 RGEDI
-798 YVATAERMGGAKAGF
+798 YVATAERMGGEKAGF
-813 DRQRGKSATLG
+813 DRQRGKGAALG
-824 CIAEGSLVL
+824 C
-833 TDRGLVP
+833 
-840 IENVGVADKV
+840 
-850 WDGVEFVRHEGV
+850 
-862 IYKGQK
+862 
-868 EVMHYDGLTATPD
+868 
-881 HKVWASFEGEPRTV
+881 
-895 RLDYA
+895 
-900 ASCGARLVRTR
+900 
-911 SGRAPVRM
+911 
-919 GEDHQSGSSI
+919 
-929 HPEGLAHADDADRM
+929 
-943 HWVRTTAVVEPGEPA
+943 
-958 TGPLEG
+958 
-964 LPVVQQ
+964 
-970 STRAPEVPGSNP
+970 
-982 HRGQTAVHESSRSE
+982 
-996 LEALRSEGNHLR
+996 
-1008 LPFGYRSGALD
+1008 GY
-1019 SGEPGG
+1019 
-1025 TAAEARTR
+1025 
-1033 SCGQRQRL
+1033 
-1041 CSWESPLG
+1041 
-1049 DARAEYGQPAD
+1049 
-1060 YDSGRVST
+1060 
-1068 RGLALR
+1068 
-1074 GGSSAEEDSTGV
+1074 
-1086 LPRTDHRASAS
+1086 
-1097 CGEGKAQ
+1097 
-1104 ELARNRTT
+1104 
-1112 VAVYDIVNAGPR
+1112 
-1124 HRFTVSDVL
+1124 
-1133 VHNCG
+1133 
-1138 FGGGAGALLNLGG
+1138 GGGAGALLNLGG
-1151 AKIYP
+1151 AGMYP
-1156 KGTPDDVIWKGLTS
+1156 KGTPDDVIWAGLTTI
-1170 LVETWRVAH
+1170 VDAWRVAH

-1201 RIPVDI
+1201 RIPVDV
-1207 EIVGNDRYVWLPS
+1207 EIVGDDRYVWLPS

>member
-1 MQILVP
+1 MQIQVP
-7 DVNGLTGEQFV
+7 DVNSLTGEQFT
-18 ALQQAKKNAGIEGP
+18 ALQQAKKEAGIEGP

-37 RATPG
+37 QATSG
-42 NKFTVGAFGAPGTWS
+42 NRFTVGAFGAPGTWA

-62 RAARTEDRSQ
+62 RAARTEGRSQ
-72 NSHGFEDIFD
+72 NSYGFENIFD

-109 EHWMILVCSWCIG
+109 EHWMILICSWCIG

-133 EISGI
+133 EIKAI

-144 TVKKIAHNS
+144 AVKKIAHNS

-187 GYPRSLKGFCKV
+187 GYPRSLKGFCKT

-233 DWEAYVEYNR
+233 DWDAYVEYNR

-254 RLGKGFPSAE
+254 RLGKGFPSTE

-277 RGIKIDTALAG
+277 RGIKIDTELAG
-288 AAHRQYEAN
+288 AAHRQYETN
-297 KNGDLARVKEI
+297 KKRDLARVKEI

-314 NSVQQFKGWL
+314 NSVQQFKSWL
-324 ADQGFEMESI
+324 ADRGFEMESI

-343 ERDDLPE
+343 ERDDLPD

-395 RMCLTGDHEVLTP
+395 RMTG
-408 DGWVRIEDWSGGRIA
+408 
-423 TWNPTGEQ
+423 
-431 IAFSEAKAVHF
+431 
-442 PYSGEMIHIDSTRIH
+442 
-457 QISTPDHD
+457 
-465 MPIRERDGSIEK
+465 
-477 VPVSELE
+477 
-484 GKRFFHY
+484 
-491 IRGSR
+491 
-496 RVTTKVRDDDLR
+496 VT
-508 VLLMVQADGT
+508 
-518 YPADGGVRLAFRKQR
+518 
-533 KVERCRRLL
+533 
-542 RGAELVY
+542 
-549 VERKDHKTG
+549 
-558 YTRFTIRAQDC
+558 
-569 PLWLLMFKDK
+569 
-579 TFGPWI
+579 
-585 FDSNPSI
+585 
-592 FFEELVFWDGS
+592 
-603 WASSGANSAQYY
+603 
-615 STNKTNIDLVQA
+615 
-627 FAHLSGMYCRVHQ
+627 
-640 KRVDSR
+640 
-646 NPNWTPLWIA
+646 
-656 NLWFS
+656 
-661 PGPGTEFRNGNG
+661 
-673 RNKWSTSEYSG
+673 
-684 LVHCARTT
+684 
-692 TGFFLV
+692 
-698 RREGSVWVTGN
+698 
-709 SGTVLSPHNLPRDHF
+709 LSPHNLPRDHF
-724 TDSEGAHDTE
+724 TNVDGEHDTE

-781 AAGEDSVLESFR
+781 AAGEDSVLEAFR
-793 NGEDI
+793 EGKDI
-798 YVATAERMGGAKAGF
+798 YVATAERMGGEKAGF
-813 DRQRGKSATLG
+813 DRQRGKAATLG
-824 CIAEGSLVL
+824 
-833 TDRGLVP
+833 
-840 IENVGVADKV
+840 
-850 WDGVEFVRHEGV
+850 
-862 IYKGQK
+862 
-868 EVMHYDGLTATPD
+868 
-881 HKVWASFEGEPRTV
+881 
-895 RLDYA
+895 
-900 ASCGARLVRTR
+900 
-911 SGRAPVRM
+911 
-919 GEDHQSGSSI
+919 
-929 HPEGLAHADDADRM
+929 
-943 HWVRTTAVVEPGEPA
+943 
-958 TGPLEG
+958 
-964 LPVVQQ
+964 
-970 STRAPEVPGSNP
+970 
-982 HRGQTAVHESSRSE
+982 
-996 LEALRSEGNHLR
+996 
-1008 LPFGYRSGALD
+1008 
-1019 SGEPGG
+1019 
-1025 TAAEARTR
+1025 
-1033 SCGQRQRL
+1033 
-1041 CSWESPLG
+1041 
-1049 DARAEYGQPAD
+1049 
-1060 YDSGRVST
+1060 
-1068 RGLALR
+1068 
-1074 GGSSAEEDSTGV
+1074 
-1086 LPRTDHRASAS
+1086 
-1097 CGEGKAQ
+1097 
-1104 ELARNRTT
+1104 
-1112 VAVYDIVNAGPR
+1112 
-1124 HRFTVSDVL
+1124 
-1133 VHNCG
+1133 CG

-1156 KGTPDDVIWKGLTS
+1156 KDTPDDVIWKGLTS

-1189 HTAFDKGGPASR
+1189 HTAFDKGGPASQ
-1201 RIPVDI
+1201 RISVDV

-1220 GRALVYHNCRREYVQ
+1220 GRALVYHNCKREYVQ

-1296 RTVTHVHD
+1296 STVTHVHD

-1312 GLTVE
+1312 GLTIE

>member
-18 ALQQAKKNAGIEGP
+18 ALQQAKKDAGIKGP
-32 IEVTD
+32 LEVVD

-42 NKFTVGAFGAPGTWS
+42 NRFTVGAFGTQGTWT

-62 RAARTEDRSQ
+62 RAARTEGRSQ
-72 NSHGFEDIFD
+72 NSYGFESIFD
-82 GTELHLDIETYST
+82 GSELHLDIETYST

-103 YRYVED
+103 YRYVEG
-109 EHWMILVCSWCIG
+109 EHWMILICSWCIG

-233 DWEAYVEYNR
+233 DWDAYVEYNR
-243 QDVISMRDNIY
+243 QDVVSMRDNIY

-277 RGIKIDTALAG
+277 RGIKIDAALAS

-297 KNGDLARVKEI
+297 KARDLARVKEI

-343 ERDDLPE
+343 ERDDLPD

-395 RMCLTGDHEVLTP
+395 RMTG
-408 DGWVRIEDWSGGRIA
+408 
-423 TWNPTGEQ
+423 
-431 IAFSEAKAVHF
+431 
-442 PYSGEMIHIDSTRIH
+442 
-457 QISTPDHD
+457 
-465 MPIRERDGSIEK
+465 
-477 VPVSELE
+477 
-484 GKRFFHY
+484 
-491 IRGSR
+491 
-496 RVTTKVRDDDLR
+496 VT
-508 VLLMVQADGT
+508 
-518 YPADGGVRLAFRKQR
+518 
-533 KVERCRRLL
+533 
-542 RGAELVY
+542 
-549 VERKDHKTG
+549 
-558 YTRFTIRAQDC
+558 
-569 PLWLLMFKDK
+569 
-579 TFGPWI
+579 
-585 FDSNPSI
+585 
-592 FFEELVFWDGS
+592 
-603 WASSGANSAQYY
+603 
-615 STNKTNIDLVQA
+615 
-627 FAHLSGMYCRVHQ
+627 
-640 KRVDSR
+640 
-646 NPNWTPLWIA
+646 
-656 NLWFS
+656 
-661 PGPGTEFRNGNG
+661 
-673 RNKWSTSEYSG
+673 
-684 LVHCARTT
+684 
-692 TGFFLV
+692 
-698 RREGSVWVTGN
+698 
-709 SGTVLSPHNLPRDHF
+709 LSPHNLPRDHF
-724 TDSEGAHDTE
+724 TDAEGEHDTA

-741 KLLAGVHVGSE
+741 KLLAGVYVGSE

-757 VRPLLVGPFTVSD
+757 VRPLLVGPFIVSD

-798 YVATAERMGGAKAGF
+798 YVATAERMGGKKAGF

-824 CIAEGSLVL
+824 
-833 TDRGLVP
+833 
-840 IENVGVADKV
+840 
-850 WDGVEFVRHEGV
+850 
-862 IYKGQK
+862 
-868 EVMHYDGLTATPD
+868 
-881 HKVWASFEGEPRTV
+881 
-895 RLDYA
+895 
-900 ASCGARLVRTR
+900 
-911 SGRAPVRM
+911 
-919 GEDHQSGSSI
+919 
-929 HPEGLAHADDADRM
+929 
-943 HWVRTTAVVEPGEPA
+943 
-958 TGPLEG
+958 
-964 LPVVQQ
+964 
-970 STRAPEVPGSNP
+970 
-982 HRGQTAVHESSRSE
+982 
-996 LEALRSEGNHLR
+996 
-1008 LPFGYRSGALD
+1008 
-1019 SGEPGG
+1019 
-1025 TAAEARTR
+1025 
-1033 SCGQRQRL
+1033 
-1041 CSWESPLG
+1041 
-1049 DARAEYGQPAD
+1049 
-1060 YDSGRVST
+1060 
-1068 RGLALR
+1068 
-1074 GGSSAEEDSTGV
+1074 
-1086 LPRTDHRASAS
+1086 
-1097 CGEGKAQ
+1097 
-1104 ELARNRTT
+1104 
-1112 VAVYDIVNAGPR
+1112 
-1124 HRFTVSDVL
+1124 
-1133 VHNCG
+1133 CG

-1156 KGTPDDVIWKGLTS
+1156 KGTPDEVIWEGLTS

-1201 RIPVDI
+1201 RIPVDV

>member
-18 ALQQAKKNAGIEGP
+18 ALQQAKKDAGIEGP

-42 NKFTVGAFGAPGTWS
+42 NRFTVGAFGAPGTWA

-62 RAARTEDRSQ
+62 RAARTEGRSQ
-72 NSHGFEDIFD
+72 NSYGFEDIFD

-109 EHWMILVCSWCIG
+109 EHWLILICSWCIG
-122 QGEIHTAYGHE
+122 RGEIHTAYGNE
-133 EISGI
+133 EIKAI

-144 TVKKIAHNS
+144 AVKKIAHNS

-160 SALKGLPVGTYIDPE
+160 SALKGLPVGTYIDPK

-233 DWEAYVEYNR
+233 DWDAYVEYNR

-297 KNGDLARVKEI
+297 KKKDLARVKEI

-324 ADQGFEMESI
+324 ADQGFKMESI

-343 ERDDLPE
+343 ERDDLPD

-408 DGWVRIEDWSGGRIA
+408 SGWVRIEDWSGGRIA

-442 PYSGEMIHIDSTRIH
+442 PYSGELIHIDSTRIH

-496 RVTTKVRDDDLR
+496 RVTTKVRDNDLR

-518 YPADGGVRLAFRKQR
+518 YPADGGVRLAFRKLR

-542 RGAELVY
+542 RGAEIVY
-549 VERKDHKTG
+549 AERKDYKTG
-558 YTRFTIRAQDC
+558 YTRFSIRAQDC

-603 WASSGANSAQYY
+603 WASSGANTAQYY

-640 KRVDSR
+640 KKVDSR

-673 RNKWSTSEYSG
+673 RNRWSTSEYSG
-684 LVHCARTT
+684 LVHCARTA

-698 RREGSVWVTGN
+698 RRGGSVWVTGN
-709 SGTVLSPHNLPRDHF
+709 SGVTLSPHNLPRDHF
-724 TDSEGAHDTE
+724 MDPDGEHDTE

-741 KLLAGVHVGSE
+741 RLLAGVHVGSE

-824 CIAEGSLVL
+824 C
-833 TDRGLVP
+833 
-840 IENVGVADKV
+840 
-850 WDGVEFVRHEGV
+850 
-862 IYKGQK
+862 
-868 EVMHYDGLTATPD
+868 
-881 HKVWASFEGEPRTV
+881 
-895 RLDYA
+895 
-900 ASCGARLVRTR
+900 
-911 SGRAPVRM
+911 
-919 GEDHQSGSSI
+919 
-929 HPEGLAHADDADRM
+929 
-943 HWVRTTAVVEPGEPA
+943 
-958 TGPLEG
+958 
-964 LPVVQQ
+964 
-970 STRAPEVPGSNP
+970 
-982 HRGQTAVHESSRSE
+982 
-996 LEALRSEGNHLR
+996 
-1008 LPFGYRSGALD
+1008 
-1019 SGEPGG
+1019 
-1025 TAAEARTR
+1025 
-1033 SCGQRQRL
+1033 
-1041 CSWESPLG
+1041 
-1049 DARAEYGQPAD
+1049 
-1060 YDSGRVST
+1060 
-1068 RGLALR
+1068 
-1074 GGSSAEEDSTGV
+1074 
-1086 LPRTDHRASAS
+1086 
-1097 CGEGKAQ
+1097 
-1104 ELARNRTT
+1104 
-1112 VAVYDIVNAGPR
+1112 
-1124 HRFTVSDVL
+1124 
-1133 VHNCG
+1133 G

-1156 KGTPDDVIWKGLTS
+1156 KGTRDDVIWEGLTS

-1201 RIPVDI
+1201 RIPVDV

>member
-18 ALQQAKKNAGIEGP
+18 VLQQAKKDAGIEDP

-42 NKFTVGAFGAPGTWS
+42 NRFTVGAFGAPGTWT

-62 RAARTEDRSQ
+62 RAARTEGRSQ
-72 NSHGFEDIFD
+72 NSYGFESIFD

-109 EHWMILVCSWCIG
+109 EHWMILICSWCIG

-133 EISGI
+133 EIKAI

-160 SALKGLPVGTYIDPE
+160 SALKGLPVGTYIDPK

-199 VGGEAKDEAGGRL
+199 IGGEAKDEAGGRL

-233 DWEAYVEYNR
+233 DWDAYVEYNR

-297 KNGDLARVKEI
+297 KKKDLARVKEI

-324 ADQGFEMESI
+324 ADRGFEMESI

-343 ERDDLPE
+343 ERDDLPD

-395 RMCLTGDHEVLTP
+395 RMTG
-408 DGWVRIEDWSGGRIA
+408 
-423 TWNPTGEQ
+423 
-431 IAFSEAKAVHF
+431 
-442 PYSGEMIHIDSTRIH
+442 
-457 QISTPDHD
+457 
-465 MPIRERDGSIEK
+465 
-477 VPVSELE
+477 
-484 GKRFFHY
+484 
-491 IRGSR
+491 
-496 RVTTKVRDDDLR
+496 VT
-508 VLLMVQADGT
+508 
-518 YPADGGVRLAFRKQR
+518 
-533 KVERCRRLL
+533 
-542 RGAELVY
+542 
-549 VERKDHKTG
+549 
-558 YTRFTIRAQDC
+558 
-569 PLWLLMFKDK
+569 
-579 TFGPWI
+579 
-585 FDSNPSI
+585 
-592 FFEELVFWDGS
+592 
-603 WASSGANSAQYY
+603 
-615 STNKTNIDLVQA
+615 
-627 FAHLSGMYCRVHQ
+627 
-640 KRVDSR
+640 
-646 NPNWTPLWIA
+646 
-656 NLWFS
+656 
-661 PGPGTEFRNGNG
+661 
-673 RNKWSTSEYSG
+673 
-684 LVHCARTT
+684 
-692 TGFFLV
+692 
-698 RREGSVWVTGN
+698 
-709 SGTVLSPHNLPRDHF
+709 LSPHNLPRDHF
-724 TDSEGAHDTE
+724 TDTEGEHDTE

-741 KLLAGVHVGSE
+741 RLLTGVHVGSE

-781 AAGEDSVLESFR
+781 AAGEDSVLDSFR

-824 CIAEGSLVL
+824 C
-833 TDRGLVP
+833 
-840 IENVGVADKV
+840 
-850 WDGVEFVRHEGV
+850 
-862 IYKGQK
+862 
-868 EVMHYDGLTATPD
+868 
-881 HKVWASFEGEPRTV
+881 
-895 RLDYA
+895 
-900 ASCGARLVRTR
+900 
-911 SGRAPVRM
+911 
-919 GEDHQSGSSI
+919 
-929 HPEGLAHADDADRM
+929 
-943 HWVRTTAVVEPGEPA
+943 
-958 TGPLEG
+958 
-964 LPVVQQ
+964 
-970 STRAPEVPGSNP
+970 
-982 HRGQTAVHESSRSE
+982 
-996 LEALRSEGNHLR
+996 
-1008 LPFGYRSGALD
+1008 
-1019 SGEPGG
+1019 
-1025 TAAEARTR
+1025 
-1033 SCGQRQRL
+1033 
-1041 CSWESPLG
+1041 
-1049 DARAEYGQPAD
+1049 
-1060 YDSGRVST
+1060 
-1068 RGLALR
+1068 
-1074 GGSSAEEDSTGV
+1074 
-1086 LPRTDHRASAS
+1086 
-1097 CGEGKAQ
+1097 
-1104 ELARNRTT
+1104 
-1112 VAVYDIVNAGPR
+1112 
-1124 HRFTVSDVL
+1124 
-1133 VHNCG
+1133 G

-1156 KGTPDDVIWKGLTS
+1156 KGTPDDVIWAGLTS

-1189 HTAFDKGGPASR
+1189 HTAFDKGGPASQ
-1201 RIPVDI
+1201 RIPVDV

>member
-18 ALQQAKKNAGIEGP
+18 ALQQAKKDAGIEGP

-42 NKFTVGAFGAPGTWS
+42 NRFTVGAFGAQGTWT

-62 RAARTEDRSQ
+62 RAARTEGRSQ
-72 NSHGFEDIFD
+72 NSYGFESIFD
-82 GTELHLDIETYST
+82 GSELHLDIETYST

-103 YRYVED
+103 YRYVEG
-109 EHWMILVCSWCIG
+109 EHWMILICSWCIG

-233 DWEAYVEYNR
+233 DWDAYVEYNR

-288 AAHRQYEAN
+288 AAHRQYEKN
-297 KNGDLARVKEI
+297 KARDLARVKEI
-308 TGLDNP
+308 TGLGNP

-324 ADQGFEMESI
+324 AERGFEMESI

-343 ERDDLPE
+343 ERDDLPD

-395 RMCLTGDHEVLTP
+395 RMTGVTL
-408 DGWVRIEDWSGGRIA
+408 
-423 TWNPTGEQ
+423 
-431 IAFSEAKAVHF
+431 
-442 PYSGEMIHIDSTRIH
+442 
-457 QISTPDHD
+457 
-465 MPIRERDGSIEK
+465 SI
-477 VPVSELE
+477 
-484 GKRFFHY
+484 
-491 IRGSR
+491 
-496 RVTTKVRDDDLR
+496 
-508 VLLMVQADGT
+508 Q
-518 YPADGGVRLAFRKQR
+518 
-533 KVERCRRLL
+533 
-542 RGAELVY
+542 
-549 VERKDHKTG
+549 
-558 YTRFTIRAQDC
+558 
-569 PLWLLMFKDK
+569 
-579 TFGPWI
+579 
-585 FDSNPSI
+585 
-592 FFEELVFWDGS
+592 
-603 WASSGANSAQYY
+603 
-615 STNKTNIDLVQA
+615 
-627 FAHLSGMYCRVHQ
+627 
-640 KRVDSR
+640 
-646 NPNWTPLWIA
+646 
-656 NLWFS
+656 
-661 PGPGTEFRNGNG
+661 
-673 RNKWSTSEYSG
+673 
-684 LVHCARTT
+684 
-692 TGFFLV
+692 
-698 RREGSVWVTGN
+698 
-709 SGTVLSPHNLPRDHF
+709 NLPRDHF
-724 TDSEGAHDTE
+724 TDAKGEHDTE

-741 KLLAGVHVGSE
+741 RLLAGVHVGSE

-840 IENVGVADKV
+840 IENVGIADKV

-868 EVMHYDGLTATPD
+868 EAMTYDNLTATPD
-881 HKVWASFEGEPRTV
+881 HKVWASFEGAPRAV

-900 ASCGARLVRTR
+900 AACGARLVRTGS
-911 SGRAPVRM
+911 SGAPVRL
-919 GEDHQSGSSI
+919 GEDHQRGSAL
-929 HPEGLAHADDADRM
+929 HPEGLAHADDADRV
-943 HWVRTTAVVEPGEPA
+943 HGVRTTAVVESGESSI
-958 TGPLEG
+958 GSIERLSI
-964 LPVVQQ
+964 LQQ
-970 STRAPEVPGSNP
+970 STRPPEIPGSNS
-982 HRGQTAVHESSRSE
+982 HYGQAEVHEPPRPE
-996 LEALRSEGNHLR
+996 LEALWSEGDNLR
-1008 LPFGYRSGALD
+1008 LLFSDRGRTLD
-1019 SGEPGG
+1019 SGESGRASTG
-1025 TAAEARTR
+1025 ARVG
-1033 SCGQRQRL
+1033 SSGQRQGV
-1041 CSWESPLG
+1041 CSGESSVG
-1049 DARAEYGQPAD
+1049 DARAEYGQQTEH
-1060 YDSGRVST
+1060 YSGRVPT
-1068 RGLALR
+1068 RGVALHR
-1074 GGSSAEEDSTGV
+1074 GGSEEETPRGV
-1086 LPRTDHRASAS
+1086 HPGADYRAGATRSE
-1097 CGEGKAQ
+1097 GEAQ
-1104 ELARNRTT
+1104 ELARDRTT
-1112 VAVYDIVNAGPR
+1112 VAVYDILNAGPR
-1124 HRFTVSDVL
+1124 HRFTVSNVL

-1156 KGTPDDVIWKGLTS
+1156 KGTPDDVIWEGLTS
-1170 LVETWRVAH
+1170 LVETWRIAH

-1201 RIPVDI
+1201 RIPVDV

>member
-7 DVNGLTGEQFV
+7 NVNGLTGEQFA
-18 ALQQAKKNAGIEGP
+18 ALQQAKQDAGIKGP
-32 IEVTD
+32 IDVQE

-42 NKFTVGAFGAPGTWS
+42 ERFTVGAFGAPGLWT
-57 LDQLD
+57 LDQID
-62 RAARTEDRSQ
+62 RAARTEGRSQ
-72 NSHGFEDIFD
+72 NSFGFESIFD
-82 GTELHLDIETYST
+82 GTELHLDIETYSR

-109 EHWMILVCSWCIG
+109 EEWMILICSWCIG
-122 QGEIHTAYGHE
+122 MGKIHTAYGHE
-133 EISGI
+133 EIRAI

-144 TVKKIAHNS
+144 AVKKIAHNS

-212 INMFSVPNRKGGRTL
+212 INMFSVPNRKGGRTR
-227 PEERPA
+227 PEERPS
-233 DWEAYVEYNR
+233 DWDAYVEYNR

-270 TATRIND
+270 TATKIND

-288 AAHRQYEAN
+288 AAHRQYEKN
-297 KNGDLARVKEI
+297 KASDLARIKEI
-308 TGLDNP
+308 TRLDNP

-324 ADQGFEMESI
+324 AEQGFEMESI

-343 ERDDLPE
+343 ERDDLPDD
-350 EVREAVERKQLAAL
+350 VREAVERKQLAAL

-370 VIAQGSTN
+370 VIAQDSTN

-395 RMCLTGDHEVLTP
+395 RMTG
-408 DGWVRIEDWSGGRIA
+408 
-423 TWNPTGEQ
+423 
-431 IAFSEAKAVHF
+431 
-442 PYSGEMIHIDSTRIH
+442 
-457 QISTPDHD
+457 
-465 MPIRERDGSIEK
+465 
-477 VPVSELE
+477 
-484 GKRFFHY
+484 
-491 IRGSR
+491 
-496 RVTTKVRDDDLR
+496 VT
-508 VLLMVQADGT
+508 
-518 YPADGGVRLAFRKQR
+518 
-533 KVERCRRLL
+533 
-542 RGAELVY
+542 
-549 VERKDHKTG
+549 
-558 YTRFTIRAQDC
+558 
-569 PLWLLMFKDK
+569 
-579 TFGPWI
+579 
-585 FDSNPSI
+585 
-592 FFEELVFWDGS
+592 
-603 WASSGANSAQYY
+603 
-615 STNKTNIDLVQA
+615 
-627 FAHLSGMYCRVHQ
+627 
-640 KRVDSR
+640 
-646 NPNWTPLWIA
+646 
-656 NLWFS
+656 
-661 PGPGTEFRNGNG
+661 
-673 RNKWSTSEYSG
+673 
-684 LVHCARTT
+684 
-692 TGFFLV
+692 
-698 RREGSVWVTGN
+698 
-709 SGTVLSPHNLPRDHF
+709 LSPHNLPRDHF
-724 TDSEGAHDTE
+724 TDAEGEHDTK
-734 AEQAAID
+734 AEQVAID
-741 KLLAGVHVGSE
+741 KLLAGVEIGSE

-757 VRPLLVGPFTVSD
+757 VRPLLMGPFTVSD

-798 YVATAERMGGAKAGF
+798 YVATAERMGGEKAGF

-840 IENVGVADKV
+840 IENVGIADKV

-862 IYKGQK
+862 VYKGQK
-868 EVMHYDGLTATPD
+868 EVMNYDGLTATPD
-881 HKVWASFEGEPRTV
+881 HKVWASIEGEPRTV
-895 RLDYA
+895 RFDHA
-900 ASCGARLVRTR
+900 AACGARLIRAG
-911 SGRAPVRM
+911 SGGTPIRL
-919 GEDHQSGSSI
+919 GEDHQLRSAL
-929 HPEGLAHADDADRM
+929 HPEGLAHTDDADRV
-943 HWVRTTAVVEPGEPA
+943 HRLWATAVVEPGESA
-958 TGPLEG
+958 FGPLEG
-964 LPVVQQ
+964 LSVLQQ
-970 STRAPEVPGSNP
+970 PANPPEV
-982 HRGQTAVHESSRSE
+982 SRSDSYSSQA
-996 LEALRSEGNHLR
+996 ALYEPERSGLDSVRGSWDHLR
-1008 LPFGYRSGALD
+1008 LSIGGRGGALD
-1019 SGEPGG
+1019 SGESGR
-1025 TAAEARTR
+1025 TSSEVRTR
-1033 SCGQRQRL
+1033 SRGQQPGV
-1041 CSWESPLG
+1041 CTGEPTVG
-1049 DARAEYGQPAD
+1049 YAEAELSQPTD
-1060 YDSGRVST
+1060 HNSRGVPT
-1068 RGLALR
+1068 RGVALR
-1074 GGSSAEEDSTGV
+1074 GRRCAEEASRGV
-1086 LPRTDHRASAS
+1086 HPDADHRAGAAG
-1097 CGEGKAQ
+1097 CEGEAQ
-1104 ELARNRTT
+1104 ELAWDRTT
-1112 VAVYDIVNAGPR
+1112 IAVYDILNAGSR
-1124 HRFTVSDVL
+1124 HRFTVSDSL

-1156 KGTPDDVIWKGLTS
+1156 KGTPDDVIWAGLTS

-1189 HTAFDKGGPASR
+1189 HTAFDRGGPASN
-1201 RIPVDI
+1201 RIPVDV

-1304 EIVTETTG
+1304 EIVTETAG

-1323 CDLPDWAEGL
+1323 CDTPDWAEGL
-1333 PVEAAGY
+1333 PIQAAGY

>member
-42 NKFTVGAFGAPGTWS
+42 NRFTVGAFGAPGTWT

-62 RAARTEDRSQ
+62 RAAKTEGRSQ
-72 NSHGFEDIFD
+72 NSYGFEDIFD

-109 EHWMILVCSWCIG
+109 EHWMILICSWCIG

-144 TVKKIAHNS
+144 AVKKIAHNS

-227 PEERPA
+227 PKERPA

-297 KNGDLARVKEI
+297 KKEDLARVKEI
-308 TGLDNP
+308 TGLANP

-343 ERDDLPE
+343 ERDDLPD

-395 RMCLTGDHEVLTP
+395 RMTGVTL
-408 DGWVRIEDWSGGRIA
+408 
-423 TWNPTGEQ
+423 
-431 IAFSEAKAVHF
+431 
-442 PYSGEMIHIDSTRIH
+442 
-457 QISTPDHD
+457 
-465 MPIRERDGSIEK
+465 SI
-477 VPVSELE
+477 
-484 GKRFFHY
+484 
-491 IRGSR
+491 
-496 RVTTKVRDDDLR
+496 
-508 VLLMVQADGT
+508 Q
-518 YPADGGVRLAFRKQR
+518 
-533 KVERCRRLL
+533 
-542 RGAELVY
+542 
-549 VERKDHKTG
+549 
-558 YTRFTIRAQDC
+558 
-569 PLWLLMFKDK
+569 
-579 TFGPWI
+579 
-585 FDSNPSI
+585 
-592 FFEELVFWDGS
+592 
-603 WASSGANSAQYY
+603 
-615 STNKTNIDLVQA
+615 
-627 FAHLSGMYCRVHQ
+627 
-640 KRVDSR
+640 
-646 NPNWTPLWIA
+646 
-656 NLWFS
+656 
-661 PGPGTEFRNGNG
+661 
-673 RNKWSTSEYSG
+673 
-684 LVHCARTT
+684 
-692 TGFFLV
+692 
-698 RREGSVWVTGN
+698 
-709 SGTVLSPHNLPRDHF
+709 NLPRDHF
-724 TDSEGAHDTE
+724 TDAEGEHDTE

-757 VRPLLVGPFTVSD
+757 VRPLLMGPFTVSD

-793 NGEDI
+793 NGDDI

-833 TDRGLVP
+833 TERGLVP
-840 IENVGVADKV
+840 IENVGIADKV

-868 EVMHYDGLTATPD
+868 EVMTYNNLTATPD

-900 ASCGARLVRTR
+900 AACGARLVRTGS
-911 SGRAPVRM
+911 SGAPVRL
-919 GEDHQSGSSI
+919 GEDHQPRGSRRV
-929 HPEGLAHADDADRM
+929 HPRADYRA
-943 HWVRTTAVVEPGEPA
+943 RTTRREGE
-958 TGPLEG
+958 
-964 LPVVQQ
+964 
-970 STRAPEVPGSNP
+970 
-982 HRGQTAVHESSRSE
+982 
-996 LEALRSEGNHLR
+996 
-1008 LPFGYRSGALD
+1008 
-1019 SGEPGG
+1019 
-1025 TAAEARTR
+1025 
-1033 SCGQRQRL
+1033 
-1041 CSWESPLG
+1041 
-1049 DARAEYGQPAD
+1049 
-1060 YDSGRVST
+1060 
-1068 RGLALR
+1068 
-1074 GGSSAEEDSTGV
+1074 
-1086 LPRTDHRASAS
+1086 
-1097 CGEGKAQ
+1097 AQ
-1104 ELARNRTT
+1104 ELARDRKTI
-1112 VAVYDIVNAGPR
+1112 AVYDILNAGPR

-1156 KGTPDDVIWKGLTS
+1156 KGTPDDVIWEGLTS

-1201 RIPVDI
+1201 RIPVDV
-1207 EIVGNDRYVWLPS
+1207 EIVGTDRYVWLPS

>member
-7 DVNGLTGEQFV
+7 DVNGLTGEQFI
-18 ALQQAKKNAGIEGP
+18 ALQQAKKDAGIEGP

-37 RATPG
+37 RAMPG
-42 NKFTVGAFGAPGTWS
+42 NRFTVGAFGAPGTWS
-57 LDQLD
+57 LEQLD
-62 RAARTEDRSQ
+62 RAARTEGRS
-72 NSHGFEDIFD
+72 SDTYGFEDIFD

-103 YRYVED
+103 YRYVEG
-109 EHWMILVCSWCIG
+109 EHWMILICSWCIG

-160 SALKGLPVGTYIDPE
+160 SALKGLPTGTYIDPE

-233 DWEAYVEYNR
+233 DWDAYVEYNR
-243 QDVISMRDNIY
+243 QDVVSMRDNIY

-277 RGIKIDTALAG
+277 RGIKIDTALAS

-297 KNGDLARVKEI
+297 KARDLARVKEI

-343 ERDDLPE
+343 ERDDLPD

-370 VIAQGSTN
+370 VIARGSTN
-378 SDGRLRGTIKY
+378 SDSRLRGTIKY

-395 RMCLTGDHEVLTP
+395 RMTG
-408 DGWVRIEDWSGGRIA
+408 
-423 TWNPTGEQ
+423 
-431 IAFSEAKAVHF
+431 
-442 PYSGEMIHIDSTRIH
+442 
-457 QISTPDHD
+457 
-465 MPIRERDGSIEK
+465 
-477 VPVSELE
+477 
-484 GKRFFHY
+484 
-491 IRGSR
+491 
-496 RVTTKVRDDDLR
+496 VT
-508 VLLMVQADGT
+508 
-518 YPADGGVRLAFRKQR
+518 
-533 KVERCRRLL
+533 
-542 RGAELVY
+542 
-549 VERKDHKTG
+549 
-558 YTRFTIRAQDC
+558 
-569 PLWLLMFKDK
+569 
-579 TFGPWI
+579 
-585 FDSNPSI
+585 
-592 FFEELVFWDGS
+592 
-603 WASSGANSAQYY
+603 
-615 STNKTNIDLVQA
+615 
-627 FAHLSGMYCRVHQ
+627 
-640 KRVDSR
+640 
-646 NPNWTPLWIA
+646 
-656 NLWFS
+656 
-661 PGPGTEFRNGNG
+661 
-673 RNKWSTSEYSG
+673 
-684 LVHCARTT
+684 
-692 TGFFLV
+692 
-698 RREGSVWVTGN
+698 
-709 SGTVLSPHNLPRDHF
+709 LSPHNLPRDHF
-724 TDSEGAHDTE
+724 TDAEGEHDTE

-793 NGEDI
+793 RGEDI
-798 YVATAERMGGAKAGF
+798 YVATAERMGGEKAGF
-813 DRQRGKSATLG
+813 DRQRGKGAALG
-824 CIAEGSLVL
+824 C
-833 TDRGLVP
+833 
-840 IENVGVADKV
+840 
-850 WDGVEFVRHEGV
+850 
-862 IYKGQK
+862 
-868 EVMHYDGLTATPD
+868 
-881 HKVWASFEGEPRTV
+881 
-895 RLDYA
+895 
-900 ASCGARLVRTR
+900 
-911 SGRAPVRM
+911 
-919 GEDHQSGSSI
+919 
-929 HPEGLAHADDADRM
+929 
-943 HWVRTTAVVEPGEPA
+943 
-958 TGPLEG
+958 
-964 LPVVQQ
+964 
-970 STRAPEVPGSNP
+970 
-982 HRGQTAVHESSRSE
+982 
-996 LEALRSEGNHLR
+996 
-1008 LPFGYRSGALD
+1008 GY
-1019 SGEPGG
+1019 
-1025 TAAEARTR
+1025 
-1033 SCGQRQRL
+1033 
-1041 CSWESPLG
+1041 
-1049 DARAEYGQPAD
+1049 
-1060 YDSGRVST
+1060 
-1068 RGLALR
+1068 
-1074 GGSSAEEDSTGV
+1074 
-1086 LPRTDHRASAS
+1086 
-1097 CGEGKAQ
+1097 
-1104 ELARNRTT
+1104 
-1112 VAVYDIVNAGPR
+1112 
-1124 HRFTVSDVL
+1124 
-1133 VHNCG
+1133 
-1138 FGGGAGALLNLGG
+1138 GGGAGALLNLGG
-1151 AKIYP
+1151 AGMYP
-1156 KGTPDDVIWKGLTS
+1156 KGTPDDVIWAGLTAI
-1170 LVETWRVAH
+1170 VDAWRVAH

-1189 HTAFDKGGPASR
+1189 HTAFDRGGPASN
-1201 RIPVDI
+1201 RIPVDV

>member
-7 DVNGLTGEQFV
+7 DVNSLTGEQFI
-18 ALQQAKKNAGIEGP
+18 ALQQAKKDAGIDGP

-42 NKFTVGAFGAPGTWS
+42 NRFTVGAFGAPGTWT

-72 NSHGFEDIFD
+72 NSYGFEDIFD
-82 GTELHLDIETYST
+82 GSELHLDIETYST

-109 EHWMILVCSWCIG
+109 EEWMILICSWCIG
-122 QGEIHTAYGHE
+122 RGEIHTAYGHE

-144 TVKKIAHNS
+144 AVKKIAHNS

-297 KNGDLARVKEI
+297 KKKDLARVKEI

-314 NSVQQFKGWL
+314 NSVQQFKRWL

-343 ERDDLPE
+343 ERDDLPD

-395 RMCLTGDHEVLTP
+395 RMTG
-408 DGWVRIEDWSGGRIA
+408 
-423 TWNPTGEQ
+423 
-431 IAFSEAKAVHF
+431 
-442 PYSGEMIHIDSTRIH
+442 
-457 QISTPDHD
+457 
-465 MPIRERDGSIEK
+465 
-477 VPVSELE
+477 
-484 GKRFFHY
+484 
-491 IRGSR
+491 
-496 RVTTKVRDDDLR
+496 VT
-508 VLLMVQADGT
+508 
-518 YPADGGVRLAFRKQR
+518 
-533 KVERCRRLL
+533 
-542 RGAELVY
+542 
-549 VERKDHKTG
+549 
-558 YTRFTIRAQDC
+558 
-569 PLWLLMFKDK
+569 
-579 TFGPWI
+579 
-585 FDSNPSI
+585 
-592 FFEELVFWDGS
+592 
-603 WASSGANSAQYY
+603 
-615 STNKTNIDLVQA
+615 
-627 FAHLSGMYCRVHQ
+627 
-640 KRVDSR
+640 
-646 NPNWTPLWIA
+646 
-656 NLWFS
+656 
-661 PGPGTEFRNGNG
+661 
-673 RNKWSTSEYSG
+673 
-684 LVHCARTT
+684 
-692 TGFFLV
+692 
-698 RREGSVWVTGN
+698 
-709 SGTVLSPHNLPRDHF
+709 LSPHNLPRDHF
-724 TDSEGAHDTE
+724 TDADGEHDTE

-757 VRPLLVGPFTVSD
+757 VRPMLMGPFTVSD

-781 AAGEDSVLESFR
+781 AAGEDEVLDAFR
-793 NGEDI
+793 EGKDI
-798 YVATAERMGGAKAGF
+798 YVATAERMGGVKAGF
-813 DRQRGKSATLG
+813 DRQRGKAATLG
-824 CIAEGSLVL
+824 
-833 TDRGLVP
+833 
-840 IENVGVADKV
+840 
-850 WDGVEFVRHEGV
+850 
-862 IYKGQK
+862 
-868 EVMHYDGLTATPD
+868 
-881 HKVWASFEGEPRTV
+881 
-895 RLDYA
+895 
-900 ASCGARLVRTR
+900 
-911 SGRAPVRM
+911 
-919 GEDHQSGSSI
+919 
-929 HPEGLAHADDADRM
+929 
-943 HWVRTTAVVEPGEPA
+943 
-958 TGPLEG
+958 
-964 LPVVQQ
+964 
-970 STRAPEVPGSNP
+970 
-982 HRGQTAVHESSRSE
+982 
-996 LEALRSEGNHLR
+996 
-1008 LPFGYRSGALD
+1008 
-1019 SGEPGG
+1019 
-1025 TAAEARTR
+1025 
-1033 SCGQRQRL
+1033 
-1041 CSWESPLG
+1041 
-1049 DARAEYGQPAD
+1049 
-1060 YDSGRVST
+1060 
-1068 RGLALR
+1068 
-1074 GGSSAEEDSTGV
+1074 
-1086 LPRTDHRASAS
+1086 
-1097 CGEGKAQ
+1097 
-1104 ELARNRTT
+1104 
-1112 VAVYDIVNAGPR
+1112 
-1124 HRFTVSDVL
+1124 
-1133 VHNCG
+1133 CG

-1156 KGTPDDVIWKGLTS
+1156 EGTSDDVIWVGLTS

-1201 RIPVDI
+1201 RIPVDV
-1207 EIVGNDRYVWLPS
+1207 EIIGNDRYVWLPS

-1235 PKDRNG
+1235 LKDRNG

>member
-18 ALQQAKKNAGIEGP
+18 ALQQAKKGAGIEGP

-37 RATPG
+37 RAKPG
-42 NKFTVGAFGAPGTWS
+42 NRITVGAFGAPGMWA

-62 RAARTEDRSQ
+62 RAARTEGRSQ
-72 NSHGFEDIFD
+72 NSYGFEDIFD
-82 GTELHLDIETYST
+82 GTELHLDIETYSR

-109 EHWMILVCSWCIG
+109 EEWMILICSWCIG
-122 QGEIHTAYGHE
+122 RGEIHTAYGHE
-133 EISGI
+133 EVSGI

-144 TVKKIAHNS
+144 AVKKIAHNS

-160 SALKGLPVGTYIDPE
+160 SALKGLPVGTYIAPE

-277 RGIKIDTALAG
+277 RGIKIDTELAG
-288 AAHRQYEAN
+288 AAHRQYETN
-297 KNGDLARVKEI
+297 KKRDLARVKEI

-314 NSVQQFKGWL
+314 NSVQQFKRWL
-324 ADQGFEMESI
+324 AEQGFEMESI

-343 ERDDLPE
+343 ERDDLPD

-395 RMCLTGDHEVLTP
+395 RMTG
-408 DGWVRIEDWSGGRIA
+408 
-423 TWNPTGEQ
+423 
-431 IAFSEAKAVHF
+431 
-442 PYSGEMIHIDSTRIH
+442 
-457 QISTPDHD
+457 
-465 MPIRERDGSIEK
+465 
-477 VPVSELE
+477 
-484 GKRFFHY
+484 
-491 IRGSR
+491 
-496 RVTTKVRDDDLR
+496 VT
-508 VLLMVQADGT
+508 
-518 YPADGGVRLAFRKQR
+518 
-533 KVERCRRLL
+533 
-542 RGAELVY
+542 
-549 VERKDHKTG
+549 
-558 YTRFTIRAQDC
+558 
-569 PLWLLMFKDK
+569 
-579 TFGPWI
+579 
-585 FDSNPSI
+585 
-592 FFEELVFWDGS
+592 
-603 WASSGANSAQYY
+603 
-615 STNKTNIDLVQA
+615 
-627 FAHLSGMYCRVHQ
+627 
-640 KRVDSR
+640 
-646 NPNWTPLWIA
+646 
-656 NLWFS
+656 
-661 PGPGTEFRNGNG
+661 
-673 RNKWSTSEYSG
+673 
-684 LVHCARTT
+684 
-692 TGFFLV
+692 
-698 RREGSVWVTGN
+698 
-709 SGTVLSPHNLPRDHF
+709 LSPHNLPRDHF
-724 TDSEGAHDTE
+724 TDADGEHDTE

-741 KLLAGVHVGSE
+741 KLLAGVPVGSE

-824 CIAEGSLVL
+824 CIAEGALVL

-868 EVMHYDGLTATPD
+868 EVMHYGGLTATPD
-881 HKVWASFEGEPRTV
+881 HKVWASFEGEPRAV

-900 ASCGARLVRTR
+900 ASCGARLIRTG
-911 SGRAPVRM
+911 SSRAPVRL
-919 GEDHQSGSSI
+919 GEDHQPGSAL
-929 HPEGLAHADDADRM
+929 HPEGLAHTDDADRV
-943 HWVRTTAVVEPGEPA
+943 HRVRTTAVVEPGKPA
-958 TGPLEG
+958 LGPLEG

-970 STRAPEVPGSNP
+970 STRAPEVPGSDS
-982 HRGQTAVHESSRSE
+982 HSGQAAMHEPSRSE
-996 LEALRSEGNHLR
+996 LGSLRSAGDNLR
-1008 LPFGYRSGALD
+1008 FPFGDRGRTLD

-1025 TAAEARTR
+1025 ETAEARTR
-1033 SCGQRQRL
+1033 SRGQRQGVY
-1041 CSWESPLG
+1041 SGKPSLG
-1049 DARAEYGQPAD
+1049 DSGPEPSQSTEHDLSRVPPRRVAIRGAD
-1060 YDSGRVST
+1060 NPTETS
-1068 RGLALR
+1068 RG
-1074 GGSSAEEDSTGV
+1074 V
-1086 LPRTDHRASAS
+1086 HPRRDHRASAS
-1097 CGEGKAQ
+1097 CGEGEAQ

-1112 VAVYDIVNAGPR
+1112 VAVYDILNAGPR

-1156 KGTPDDVIWKGLTS
+1156 KGTPDDVIWEGLTS

-1201 RIPVDI
+1201 RIPVDV

>member
-7 DVNGLTGEQFV
+7 DVNGLTGEQFT

-72 NSHGFEDIFD
+72 NSYGFENIFD

-109 EHWMILVCSWCIG
+109 EDWMILICSWCIG

-144 TVKKIAHNS
+144 NVKKIAHNS

-233 DWEAYVEYNR
+233 DWDAYVEYNR

-277 RGIKIDTALAG
+277 RGIKIDTDLAG
-288 AAHRQYEAN
+288 AAHRQYEVN
-297 KNGDLARVKEI
+297 KKADLARIKEI

-324 ADQGFEMESI
+324 ANQGFEMESI

-343 ERDDLPE
+343 ERDDLPD

-378 SDGRLRGTIKY
+378 SDGRIRGTIKY
-389 SNANTG
+389 AYANT
-395 RMCLTGDHEVLTP
+395 
-408 DGWVRIEDWSGGRIA
+408 A
-423 TWNPTGEQ
+423 
-431 IAFSEAKAVHF
+431 
-442 PYSGEMIHIDSTRIH
+442 
-457 QISTPDHD
+457 
-465 MPIRERDGSIEK
+465 
-477 VPVSELE
+477 
-484 GKRFFHY
+484 RF
-491 IRGSR
+491 
-496 RVTTKVRDDDLR
+496 
-508 VLLMVQADGT
+508 
-518 YPADGGVRLAFRKQR
+518 
-533 KVERCRRLL
+533 
-542 RGAELVY
+542 
-549 VERKDHKTG
+549 
-558 YTRFTIRAQDC
+558 
-569 PLWLLMFKDK
+569 
-579 TFGPWI
+579 
-585 FDSNPSI
+585 
-592 FFEELVFWDGS
+592 
-603 WASSGANSAQYY
+603 SGA
-615 STNKTNIDLVQA
+615 
-627 FAHLSGMYCRVHQ
+627 
-640 KRVDSR
+640 
-646 NPNWTPLWIA
+646 
-656 NLWFS
+656 
-661 PGPGTEFRNGNG
+661 
-673 RNKWSTSEYSG
+673 
-684 LVHCARTT
+684 
-692 TGFFLV
+692 
-698 RREGSVWVTGN
+698 
-709 SGTVLSPHNLPRDHF
+709 VLSPHNLPRDHF
-724 TDSEGAHDTE
+724 TDDEGEHDTE

-781 AAGEDSVLESFR
+781 AAGEDGVLESFR

-798 YVATAERMGGAKAGF
+798 YVATAERMGGEKAGF

-824 CIAEGSLVL
+824 CIAKGSRVL

-840 IENVGVADKV
+840 IENVGIADKV

-881 HKVWASFEGEPRTV
+881 HEVWASIEGEPRSV
-895 RLDYA
+895 RFDYA
-900 ASCGARLVRTR
+900 AACGARLVRTG
-911 SGRAPVRM
+911 SGRTPVWL
-919 GEDHQSGSSI
+919 GEDHQRRGAL
-929 HPEGLAHADDADRM
+929 HPEGLAHADDADRV
-943 HWVRTTAVVEPGEPA
+943 HRLRATAVVELGEPA
-958 TGPLEG
+958 LGPFEG

-970 STRAPEVPGSNP
+970 PTDSTEISRSNP
-982 HRGQTAVHESSRSE
+982 HCGQAALHEPERSG
-996 LEALRSEGNHLR
+996 LEAVRSARDHLR
-1008 LPFGYRSGALD
+1008 LPLGDRGRALD
-1019 SGEPGG
+1019 SGESWRTP
-1025 TAAEARTR
+1025 TEARTR
-1033 SCGQRQRL
+1033 SRGQQSGV
-1041 CSWESPLG
+1041 CSGEPAVG
-1049 DARAEYGQPAD
+1049 HTEAEYGQPTD
-1060 YDSGRVST
+1060 HDSGGVQA
-1068 RGLALR
+1068 RGLAVCGGR
-1074 GGSSAEEDSTGV
+1074 GEEEAARGPLSGA
-1086 LPRTDHRASAS
+1086 DHRACATR
-1097 CGEGKAQ
+1097 CEGEAQ
-1104 ELARNRTT
+1104 ELARDRTAI
-1112 VAVYDIVNAGPR
+1112 AVYDILNAGPR

-1156 KGTPDDVIWKGLTS
+1156 KGTPEDVIWQGLTS

-1189 HTAFDKGGPASR
+1189 HTAFDRGGPAST
-1201 RIPVDI
+1201 RIPVDV

-1323 CDLPDWAEGL
+1323 CDLPKWAEGL
-1333 PVEAAGY
+1333 PIQAAGY

>member
-7 DVNGLTGEQFV
+7 DVNSLTGEQFV
-18 ALQQAKKNAGIEGP
+18 ALQQAKRDAGIKSP

-42 NKFTVGAFGAPGTWS
+42 NRFTVGAFGAPGTWN

-62 RAARTEDRSQ
+62 RAARTEGRSQ
-72 NSHGFEDIFD
+72 NSYGFEDIFD

-109 EHWMILVCSWCIG
+109 EEWMILICSWCIG

-138 PGLFDP
+138 PGLFDSS
-144 TVKKIAHNS
+144 VKKIAHNS

-212 INMFSVPNRKGGRTL
+212 INMFSVPNRKGERTL

-233 DWEAYVEYNR
+233 DWDAYVEYNR

-254 RLGKGFPSAE
+254 KLGKGFPSVE

-297 KNGDLARVKEI
+297 KKRDLARVKEI

-324 ADQGFEMESI
+324 AAQGFEMESI

-343 ERDDLPE
+343 ERDDLPD

-395 RMCLTGDHEVLTP
+395 RMTG
-408 DGWVRIEDWSGGRIA
+408 
-423 TWNPTGEQ
+423 
-431 IAFSEAKAVHF
+431 
-442 PYSGEMIHIDSTRIH
+442 
-457 QISTPDHD
+457 
-465 MPIRERDGSIEK
+465 
-477 VPVSELE
+477 
-484 GKRFFHY
+484 
-491 IRGSR
+491 
-496 RVTTKVRDDDLR
+496 VT
-508 VLLMVQADGT
+508 
-518 YPADGGVRLAFRKQR
+518 
-533 KVERCRRLL
+533 
-542 RGAELVY
+542 
-549 VERKDHKTG
+549 
-558 YTRFTIRAQDC
+558 
-569 PLWLLMFKDK
+569 
-579 TFGPWI
+579 
-585 FDSNPSI
+585 
-592 FFEELVFWDGS
+592 
-603 WASSGANSAQYY
+603 
-615 STNKTNIDLVQA
+615 
-627 FAHLSGMYCRVHQ
+627 
-640 KRVDSR
+640 
-646 NPNWTPLWIA
+646 
-656 NLWFS
+656 
-661 PGPGTEFRNGNG
+661 
-673 RNKWSTSEYSG
+673 
-684 LVHCARTT
+684 
-692 TGFFLV
+692 
-698 RREGSVWVTGN
+698 
-709 SGTVLSPHNLPRDHF
+709 LSPHNLPRDHF
-724 TDSEGAHDTE
+724 TDANGEHDTE

-741 KLLAGVHVGSE
+741 RLLAGVHVGSE

-757 VRPLLVGPFTVSD
+757 VRPLLMGPFTVSD

-824 CIAEGSLVL
+824 C
-833 TDRGLVP
+833 
-840 IENVGVADKV
+840 
-850 WDGVEFVRHEGV
+850 
-862 IYKGQK
+862 
-868 EVMHYDGLTATPD
+868 
-881 HKVWASFEGEPRTV
+881 
-895 RLDYA
+895 
-900 ASCGARLVRTR
+900 
-911 SGRAPVRM
+911 
-919 GEDHQSGSSI
+919 
-929 HPEGLAHADDADRM
+929 
-943 HWVRTTAVVEPGEPA
+943 
-958 TGPLEG
+958 
-964 LPVVQQ
+964 
-970 STRAPEVPGSNP
+970 
-982 HRGQTAVHESSRSE
+982 
-996 LEALRSEGNHLR
+996 
-1008 LPFGYRSGALD
+1008 
-1019 SGEPGG
+1019 
-1025 TAAEARTR
+1025 
-1033 SCGQRQRL
+1033 
-1041 CSWESPLG
+1041 
-1049 DARAEYGQPAD
+1049 
-1060 YDSGRVST
+1060 
-1068 RGLALR
+1068 
-1074 GGSSAEEDSTGV
+1074 
-1086 LPRTDHRASAS
+1086 
-1097 CGEGKAQ
+1097 
-1104 ELARNRTT
+1104 
-1112 VAVYDIVNAGPR
+1112 
-1124 HRFTVSDVL
+1124 
-1133 VHNCG
+1133 G

-1156 KGTPDDVIWKGLTS
+1156 KGTPDDVIWEGLTS

-1201 RIPVDI
+1201 RIPVDV

>member
-18 ALQQAKKNAGIEGP
+18 ALQQAKKDAGIEGP
-32 IEVTD
+32 LEVVD

-42 NKFTVGAFGAPGTWS
+42 NRFTVGAFGAPGTWS

-62 RAARTEDRSQ
+62 RATRTEGRSQ
-72 NSHGFEDIFD
+72 NSYGFEDIFD

-109 EHWMILVCSWCIG
+109 EHWMILICSWCIG

-133 EISGI
+133 EVSGI

-277 RGIKIDTALAG
+277 RGIKIDTDLAG
-288 AAHRQYEAN
+288 AAHRQYETN
-297 KNGDLARVKEI
+297 KKRDLARVKEI
-308 TGLDNP
+308 TRLDNP

-324 ADQGFEMESI
+324 ADRGFEMESI

-343 ERDDLPE
+343 ERDNLPD

-395 RMCLTGDHEVLTP
+395 RMTGVTL
-408 DGWVRIEDWSGGRIA
+408 
-423 TWNPTGEQ
+423 
-431 IAFSEAKAVHF
+431 
-442 PYSGEMIHIDSTRIH
+442 
-457 QISTPDHD
+457 
-465 MPIRERDGSIEK
+465 SI
-477 VPVSELE
+477 
-484 GKRFFHY
+484 
-491 IRGSR
+491 
-496 RVTTKVRDDDLR
+496 
-508 VLLMVQADGT
+508 Q
-518 YPADGGVRLAFRKQR
+518 
-533 KVERCRRLL
+533 
-542 RGAELVY
+542 
-549 VERKDHKTG
+549 
-558 YTRFTIRAQDC
+558 
-569 PLWLLMFKDK
+569 
-579 TFGPWI
+579 
-585 FDSNPSI
+585 
-592 FFEELVFWDGS
+592 
-603 WASSGANSAQYY
+603 
-615 STNKTNIDLVQA
+615 
-627 FAHLSGMYCRVHQ
+627 
-640 KRVDSR
+640 
-646 NPNWTPLWIA
+646 
-656 NLWFS
+656 
-661 PGPGTEFRNGNG
+661 
-673 RNKWSTSEYSG
+673 
-684 LVHCARTT
+684 
-692 TGFFLV
+692 
-698 RREGSVWVTGN
+698 
-709 SGTVLSPHNLPRDHF
+709 NLPRDHF
-724 TDSEGAHDTE
+724 TDADGEHDTE

-741 KLLAGVHVGSE
+741 KLLAGVEVGSE

-793 NGEDI
+793 KGEDI

-824 CIAEGSLVL
+824 C
-833 TDRGLVP
+833 
-840 IENVGVADKV
+840 
-850 WDGVEFVRHEGV
+850 
-862 IYKGQK
+862 
-868 EVMHYDGLTATPD
+868 
-881 HKVWASFEGEPRTV
+881 
-895 RLDYA
+895 
-900 ASCGARLVRTR
+900 
-911 SGRAPVRM
+911 
-919 GEDHQSGSSI
+919 
-929 HPEGLAHADDADRM
+929 
-943 HWVRTTAVVEPGEPA
+943 
-958 TGPLEG
+958 
-964 LPVVQQ
+964 
-970 STRAPEVPGSNP
+970 
-982 HRGQTAVHESSRSE
+982 
-996 LEALRSEGNHLR
+996 
-1008 LPFGYRSGALD
+1008 
-1019 SGEPGG
+1019 
-1025 TAAEARTR
+1025 
-1033 SCGQRQRL
+1033 
-1041 CSWESPLG
+1041 
-1049 DARAEYGQPAD
+1049 
-1060 YDSGRVST
+1060 
-1068 RGLALR
+1068 
-1074 GGSSAEEDSTGV
+1074 
-1086 LPRTDHRASAS
+1086 
-1097 CGEGKAQ
+1097 
-1104 ELARNRTT
+1104 
-1112 VAVYDIVNAGPR
+1112 
-1124 HRFTVSDVL
+1124 
-1133 VHNCG
+1133 G

-1156 KGTPDDVIWKGLTS
+1156 KGTPDDVIWEGLTS

-1201 RIPVDI
+1201 RIPVDV